1 MTKTYETD
9 SDEVRNALTYLD
21 PNDRETWWKVGAALK
36 SEFDEGGRSL
46 WEDWSRSYSKW
57 NERESNAQWKSFKY
71 GHIHIGTLFHMA
83 KANGFT
89 FSQSYRAPTA
99 EETAH
104 REAEWAVKREV
115 QDAWDKVSRDHA
127 ARTANI
133 VWENANTRPADAGFP
148 YLRDKGIAVPAVL
161 ANARINRFKDED
173 RLVIP
178 MYDRPNHIVNRQAID
193 ANGGKFFLPGGE
205 VGGAYGK
212 IAAPNSDWTGGVYLA
227 EGFATAASIHMA
239 TGKPVVIAF
248 NAGNLPKV
256 AAKMAAI
263 LPKNAP
269 IYIAADN
276 DASQTGIKKAAE
288 AAQVLGS
295 RARVVM
301 PEFTGDEIAR
311 FQQKHGQ
318 DTLPSDFNDLHEL
331 QGLEA
336 VKAALDTPLAPETLP
351 KTAAVRHEE
360 VREHNNA
367 QAIAGLE
374 PAEAQQLFE
383 AELGKINNV
392 KIRDSVKRELAARDV
407 GFRLPERQ
415 KQPAPAQTALPGQS
429 QGLNEGPDTPFTR
442 AVDDVVSGN
451 VSAGYIALGT
461 TPDVLQMLGVPQGKV
476 RISGGTI
483 EKAMAKYIG
492 RSHNYDQNDHWV
504 RPGDLKQLQSQMNDP
519 IAIFQSATNAHSLV
533 VLTELYEYED
543 NKEKPMIAALHINKG
558 KGKHGADLIN
568 VSSVYGRSD
577 MQLVRAFD
585 TDLLYANEKKVQDF
599 LTTHPLQLHWDITS
613 SSELSMRNIKTEM
626 DLVQWQNAQKQPIQP
641 NPQQSVPREPVRR
654 DGLGQL
660 APEKSA
666 AHSERAPWNDFPPL
680 IRNGTLEELKN
691 SENYQAAKAGD
702 SKAALSLVQSL
713 LNEQTIAEIQE
724 MAGGRDPVIVAVRA
738 EESAGR
744 NKIPFMMARALS
756 SQTGWQVDTKLFQ
769 ANFAGRTGTDTVYRL
784 ANPPIFRG
792 DVQAGR
798 DYLIV
803 DDNSTMGGTIAS
815 LRGYIENRGGHVIGA
830 AVMSARETGLNIVP
844 TQKQLDDIQ
853 RKHGDAPNDY
863 WTNTFGY
870 GIDRLTRGEA
880 GTIRT
885 SPSFDRLRSGIDA
898 ARLQRSER
906 MGDRGIT
913 QKSVDTA
920 QSPEPKH
927 LNRNPKTADDKP
939 LSAVSFAQK
948 ENIMIDLSP
957 EQIRSYAQRI
967 ANITDEADRNAAI
980 DEFTENHGTNIRR
993 QVGEILQEQAV
1004 RVVSVQTE
1012 DLTGTQPDTTH
1023 TAADHAAVSLSA
1035 TDKTTS
1041 VEKHYSEQIIDQLT
1055 EQHGWKKQ
1063 DALTAQKT
1071 FQGIKEGGMLN
1082 PDGNH
1087 VMYARFNETGRYL
1100 ALESGWDT
1108 VFDIDARDIA
1118 PPAAAEV
1125 FDRYAG
1131 QYARQ
1136 NTVPSWDEMFR
1147 ELHNSSNLYWER
1159 QEAAQSPQQPDTPN
1173 MEQQLKMELE
1183 NTTLPENMYFE
1194 TETLSNGRAIA
1205 RIQIQG
1211 YDNEIM
1217 LDKLEQGGYIAT
1229 FNDFHLEFNQ
1239 LSALR
1244 EMTSRLE
1251 REYREYMEN
1260 QAMRE
1265 TAENPTPTAAEQ
1277 AAVSVSGSPEPQAA
1291 TEQAADAQPESAT
1304 EAVPDEE
1311 NGIEFDGEAQDLEQE
1326 APEAEPTFR
1335 QPENTAPERE
1345 TITAEEVRQ
1354 NLARARAAEAMQQP
1368 DGQKQTLPERQPENV
1383 PQQQETRPQTAP
1395 EADLGSLFDEA
1406 APQPARE
1413 PEPSENPAVPQKPKP
1428 ILDLNYATATGLEAR
1443 YVRVDGKYMDL
1454 HDRKTV
1460 VFKDKGSVLKTGKS
1474 DAQTVSDMLDTA
1486 QAKNWGVIKISGS
1499 REFKQ
1504 QMWLESQL
1512 RGIPSKGYKPDAY
1525 DIAKRDQ
1532 LLEERQRNSIEQI
1545 QPQQS
1550 RQTEN
1555 SSVQSSS
1562 AEPHSQDRKVQA
1574 AESQKGVMLLEHG
1587 AAPYLHNPDNRTNYF
1602 VKYEQDG
1609 EIRERWGVE
1618 LESALTE
1625 SGAQAGDRIEIHDLG
1640 RQPVVVNILVR
1651 DESGQIVR
1659 DEQGNKVFEE
1669 KEVEK
1674 NLFRIEVLER
1684 QQDRQPEQLPVQEKP
1699 VFGKPDG
1706 SEVSQNTAV
1715 SPDNGTQQ
1723 LAEAGRLQTQADMP
1737 DEVRQAAQFKNEAV
1751 RNTQEMQAAAAPQ
1764 PAAAV
1769 NPGLDSARALF
1780 QEKYAKLGDDAK
1792 ARLAWNWQKVHEPY
1806 LKSLKAAG
1814 QDKWHDAALKA
1825 YYENTAKLMH
1835 GKSVKLEAVFTDAS
1849 PAQLKNY
1856 EQTVLQ
1862 QQRQQTQTQQQNE
1875 QVQKKGRKM

>member
-1 MTKTYETD
+1 MTITYETD
-9 SDEVRNALTYLD
+9 YDEVRNALTYLD

-46 WEDWSRSYSKW
+46 WEDWSRSYPKW

-89 FSQSYRAPTA
+89 FSQSYRAPSA
-99 EETAH
+99 EEIAH

-127 ARTANI
+127 ARTANL
-133 VWENANTRPADAGFP
+133 VWNNTNTRSADAGFP

-256 AAKMAAI
+256 AAKMAQI

-269 IYIAADN
+269 VYIAADN

-288 AAQVLGS
+288 AAQVLGN

-301 PEFTGDEIAR
+301 PEFTEDEIAR

-318 DTLPSDFNDLHEL
+318 DSLPSDYNDLHEL
-331 QGLEA
+331 RGLDA
-336 VKAALDTPLAPETLP
+336 VQSALNRPLAPETLP
-351 KTAAVRHEE
+351 ETAAVRHEE

-415 KQPAPAQTALPGQS
+415 KQPALAQTALPGQS
-429 QGLNEGPDTPFTR
+429 PGLNEGPDTPFTR

-654 DGLGQL
+654 DGLGQPEKQP

-724 MAGGRDPVIVAVRA
+724 MAGGHEPVIVAVRA

-769 ANFAGRTGTDTVYRL
+769 ANFAGRTGTDAVYRL

-830 AVMSARETGLNIVP
+830 AVMSARETGLDIVP

-870 GIDRLTRGEA
+870 GIDHLTRGEA

-906 MGDRGIT
+906 MGDRGIA

-927 LNRNPKTADDKP
+927 LNRNPRTADDKP

-948 ENIMIDLSP
+948 ENIMTDLSP

-993 QVGEILQEQAV
+993 QVGEILQE
-1004 RVVSVQTE
+1004 RVVQSENGRAAQNN
-1012 DLTGTQPDTTH
+1012 GTAYSQDNPYAQW
-1023 TAADHAAVSLSA
+1023 AADDDEVRRNADDWEARKPLTETMLSEFNTKAERQGFA
-1035 TDKTTS
+1035 TYIDSRHSDGGVFQADKS
-1041 VEKHYSEQIIDQLT
+1041 VENGAYRIEIEGMFKN
-1055 EQHGWKKQ
+1055 HGGQ
-1063 DALTAQKT
+1063 SVYEA
-1071 FQGIKEGGMLN
+1071 
-1082 PDGNH
+1082 
-1087 VMYARFNETGRYL
+1087 
-1100 ALESGWDT
+1100 
-1108 VFDIDARDIA
+1108 ARDFTVSFHENGEITDYLYTNDLD
-1118 PPAAAEV
+1118 AA
-1125 FDRYAG
+1125 
-1131 QYARQ
+1131 
-1136 NTVPSWDEMFR
+1136 
-1147 ELHNSSNLYWER
+1147 L
-1159 QEAAQSPQQPDTPN
+1159 AQSNNWLQAHEMPENNPS
-1173 MEQQLKMELE
+1173 MEQQLKTELE
-1183 NTTLPENMYFE
+1183 NAALPENMYFE

-1211 YDNEIM
+1211 YDNEVM

-1251 REYREYMEN
+1251 REYREYREYMEN

-1265 TAENPTPTAAEQ
+1265 TAENPTQTAAEQ
-1277 AAVSVSGSPEPQAA
+1277 AAVSASGSPEPQAA
-1291 TEQAADAQPESAT
+1291 TEQAAYTQPESAAET
-1304 EAVPDEE
+1304 APEEE
-1311 NGIEFDGEAQDLEQE
+1311 NGIEFDGEAQDLSPQSRIISNDEVLENLAQARQKEMLEQAREQNMQQNAEFLQE
-1326 APEAEPTFR
+1326 ARPIAEQQSPTLSSNDENNAIKNNTDRPSHINTLITSMAAISTGIKNLANNFSGQHRHYFDHSADKPTAVTDWNYEHPPAHLKGRYIFSGGKYLSADNQRTELFEDKGRSLTTKRSDSQIVADMLEVAQAKGWTSLKLSGSKEFKREMFLAAESKGISTKGYKPSAADLELLEKMRQNKADNGIEQATVAEPKPQQGSNIEVQEKRIVQENNPAFFSEAERIRSLSNDPQQGVSGEVVHATEQLQR
-1335 QPENTAPERE
+1335 AGYGKTTTVLTAQHPQTEYAKTQAAYTKKAAQLGKVGQAELHKREN
-1345 TITAEEVRQ
+1345 V
-1354 NLARARAAEAMQQP
+1354 L
-1368 DGQKQTLPERQPENV
+1368 KQTLKHFPNSTYERAMTIFMKDQMRLMDGEKLKSISDLAKPSPERQP
-1383 PQQQETRPQTAP
+1383 TR
-1395 EADLGSLFDEA
+1395 
-1406 APQPARE
+1406 
-1413 PEPSENPAVPQKPKP
+1413 
-1428 ILDLNYATATGLEAR
+1428 
-1443 YVRVDGKYMDL
+1443 
-1454 HDRKTV
+1454 
-1460 VFKDKGSVLKTGKS
+1460 
-1474 DAQTVSDMLDTA
+1474 QTV
-1486 QAKNWGVIKISGS
+1486 
-1499 REFKQ
+1499 
-1504 QMWLESQL
+1504 
-1512 RGIPSKGYKPDAY
+1512 PD
-1525 DIAKRDQ
+1525 KR
-1532 LLEERQRNSIEQI
+1532 
-1545 QPQQS
+1545 
-1550 RQTEN
+1550 
-1555 SSVQSSS
+1555 
-1562 AEPHSQDRKVQA
+1562 H
-1574 AESQKGVMLLEHG
+1574 
-1587 AAPYLHNPDNRTNYF
+1587 
-1602 VKYEQDG
+1602 EQD
-1609 EIRERWGVE
+1609 
-1618 LESALTE
+1618 
-1625 SGAQAGDRIEIHDLG
+1625 
-1640 RQPVVVNILVR
+1640 
-1651 DESGQIVR
+1651 
-1659 DEQGNKVFEE
+1659 
-1669 KEVEK
+1669 
-1674 NLFRIEVLER
+1674 
-1684 QQDRQPEQLPVQEKP
+1684 
-1699 VFGKPDG
+1699 
-1706 SEVSQNTAV
+1706 
-1715 SPDNGTQQ
+1715 
-1723 LAEAGRLQTQADMP
+1723 
-1737 DEVRQAAQFKNEAV
+1737 
-1751 RNTQEMQAAAAPQ
+1751 
-1764 PAAAV
+1764 
-1769 NPGLDSARALF
+1769 
-1780 QEKYAKLGDDAK
+1780 
-1792 ARLAWNWQKVHEPY
+1792 
-1806 LKSLKAAG
+1806 
-1814 QDKWHDAALKA
+1814 
-1825 YYENTAKLMH
+1825 
-1835 GKSVKLEAVFTDAS
+1835 TDIDI
-1849 PAQLKNY
+1849 
-1856 EQTVLQ
+1856 
-1862 QQRQQTQTQQQNE
+1862 
-1875 QVQKKGRKM
+1875 

>member
-1 MTKTYETD
+1 MTTTYETD
-9 SDEVRNALTYLD
+9 YDEVRNALTYLD

-46 WEDWSRSYSKW
+46 WEDWSRNYPKW

-89 FSQSYRAPTA
+89 FSQSYRTPTA

-148 YLRDKGIAVPAVL
+148 YLSDKGITDPAVL

-193 ANGGKFFLPGGE
+193 ANGGKFFLLGGE

-212 IAAPNSDWTGGVYLA
+212 IAAPNSDWTDGVYLA
-227 EGFATAASIHMA
+227 EGFAAAASIHIA

-256 AAKMAAI
+256 AVKMAQI
-263 LPKNAP
+263 LPENAP
-269 IYIAADN
+269 VYIAADN

-288 AAQVLGS
+288 AAQVLGN
-295 RARVVM
+295 RAWVVM
-301 PEFTGDEIAR
+301 PEFGADDMAR
-311 FQQKHGQ
+311 FQAKHGQ
-318 DTLPSDFNDLHEL
+318 DSLPSDFNDLHEL
-331 QGLEA
+331 RGLDA
-336 VKAALDTPLAPETLP
+336 VQSALNRPLAPETLP
-351 KTAAVRHEE
+351 ETALRHEE

-392 KIRDSVKRELAARDV
+392 KIRDSVKRELASRDV

-415 KQPAPAQTALPGQS
+415 KQPAPAQTATPGPS

-504 RPGDLKQLQSQMNDP
+504 HPGDLKQLQSQMNDP

-724 MAGGRDPVIVAVRA
+724 MAGGHEPVIVAVRA

-769 ANFAGRTGTDTVYRL
+769 ANFAGRTGTDAVYRL

-830 AVMSARETGLNIVP
+830 AVMSARETGLDIVP

-870 GIDRLTRGEA
+870 GIDHLTRGEA

-906 MGDRGIT
+906 MGDRGIA

-927 LNRNPKTADDKP
+927 LNRNPRTADDKP

-948 ENIMIDLSP
+948 ENIMTDLSP

-980 DEFTENHGTNIRR
+980 DEFAENHGTNIRR
-993 QVGEILQEQAV
+993 QVGEILQE
-1004 RVVSVQTE
+1004 R
-1012 DLTGTQPDTTH
+1012 
-1023 TAADHAAVSLSA
+1023 
-1035 TDKTTS
+1035 
-1041 VEKHYSEQIIDQLT
+1041 
-1055 EQHGWKKQ
+1055 
-1063 DALTAQKT
+1063 
-1071 FQGIKEGGMLN
+1071 
-1082 PDGNH
+1082 
-1087 VMYARFNETGRYL
+1087 
-1100 ALESGWDT
+1100 
-1108 VFDIDARDIA
+1108 
-1118 PPAAAEV
+1118 
-1125 FDRYAG
+1125 
-1131 QYARQ
+1131 
-1136 NTVPSWDEMFR
+1136 
-1147 ELHNSSNLYWER
+1147 
-1159 QEAAQSPQQPDTPN
+1159 AAQS
-1173 MEQQLKMELE
+1173 E
-1183 NTTLPENMYFE
+1183 
-1194 TETLSNGRAIA
+1194 NGRAAPNNGTAYSQDNPYAQWAADDDEVRRNADDWEA
-1205 RIQIQG
+1205 RKPLT
-1211 YDNEIM
+1211 ETM
-1217 LDKLEQGGYIAT
+1217 LS
-1229 FNDFHLEFNQ
+1229 EFNTKAERQ
-1239 LSALR
+1239 GFSTYIDSRHSDGGVFQADKSVENGAYRIEIEGMFKNHGGQSVYEAARDFTVSFHENGEITDYLYTNDLDAALAQSNR
-1244 EMTSRLE
+1244 WLQSHEMSPE
-1251 REYREYMEN
+1251 KQSEP
-1260 QAMRE
+1260 A
-1265 TAENPTPTAAEQ
+1265 PTAAEQ
-1277 AAVSVSGSPEPQAA
+1277 AAVSVSGSPEPQAV
-1291 TEQAADAQPESAT
+1291 TEQVADAQPESAAET
-1304 EAVPDEE
+1304 APDEE

-1326 APEAEPTFR
+1326 APEAGPTFR
-1335 QPENTAPERE
+1335 QPETPAPERE

-1354 NLARARAAEAMQQP
+1354 NLARARAAEALERQ
-1368 DGQKQTLPERQPENV
+1368 DGQKQPVPERQPETV

-1406 APQPARE
+1406 APQSARE
-1413 PEPSENPAVPQKPKP
+1413 PAPSENPAVPQKPKP

-1512 RGIPSKGYKPDAY
+1512 RGIPSKGYKPNAY

-1532 LLEERQRNSIEQI
+1532 LLEERQRNGIEQI

-1550 RQTEN
+1550 RQPEN
-1555 SSVQSSS
+1555 SSVRSSS
-1562 AEPHSQDRKVQA
+1562 AEPHSQDRKVQT

-1651 DESGQIVR
+1651 DESGKIVR

-1684 QQDRQPEQLPVQEKP
+1684 QQDRQPEQLSVQEKP
-1699 VFGKPDG
+1699 VFGQPNG
-1706 SEVSQNTAV
+1706 AEVSQNTAAA
-1715 SPDNGTQQ
+1715 PDNGTQQ

>member
-1 MTKTYETD
+1 MTTTYETD
-9 SDEVRNALTYLD
+9 YDEVRNALTYLD

-46 WEDWSRSYSKW
+46 WEDWSRSYPKW

-89 FSQSYRAPTA
+89 FSQNYRAPSA
-99 EETAH
+99 EEIAH
-104 REAEWAVKREV
+104 REAAWAVKREV

-269 IYIAADN
+269 VYIAADN

-288 AAQVLGS
+288 AAQVLGN

-318 DTLPSDFNDLHEL
+318 DSLPSDYNDLHEL
-331 QGLEA
+331 RGLDA
-336 VKAALDTPLAPETLP
+336 VQSALNRPLAPETLP
-351 KTAAVRHEE
+351 ETAAVRHEE

-415 KQPAPAQTALPGQS
+415 KQPAPAQTATPGPS

-451 VSAGYIALGT
+451 VSAGYIVLGT

-492 RSHNYDQNDHWV
+492 RPHNYDQNDHWV

-713 LNEQTIAEIQE
+713 LNEQTIADIQE
-724 MAGGRDPVIVAVRA
+724 MAGGREPVIVAIHA

-744 NKIPFMMARALS
+744 NRIPAAMAAALS
-756 SQTGWQVDTKLFQ
+756 VATGWQVDKKLYQ
-769 ANFAGRTGTDTVYRL
+769 ADFAGRTGTDAVYRL

-830 AVMSARETGLNIVP
+830 AVMSARETGLDIVP

-863 WTNTFGY
+863 WTNAFGY

-898 ARLQRSER
+898 ARLQRSIH
-906 MGDRGIT
+906 MDGSGIT
-913 QKSVDTA
+913 QKTVDTA

-927 LNRNPKTADDKP
+927 LNRNPRTADDKP

-948 ENIMIDLSP
+948 ENIMTDLSP

-980 DEFTENHGTNIRR
+980 DEFAENHGTNIRR
-993 QVGEILQEQAV
+993 QVGEILQE
-1004 RVVSVQTE
+1004 R
-1012 DLTGTQPDTTH
+1012 
-1023 TAADHAAVSLSA
+1023 
-1035 TDKTTS
+1035 
-1041 VEKHYSEQIIDQLT
+1041 
-1055 EQHGWKKQ
+1055 
-1063 DALTAQKT
+1063 
-1071 FQGIKEGGMLN
+1071 
-1082 PDGNH
+1082 
-1087 VMYARFNETGRYL
+1087 
-1100 ALESGWDT
+1100 
-1108 VFDIDARDIA
+1108 
-1118 PPAAAEV
+1118 
-1125 FDRYAG
+1125 
-1131 QYARQ
+1131 
-1136 NTVPSWDEMFR
+1136 
-1147 ELHNSSNLYWER
+1147 
-1159 QEAAQSPQQPDTPN
+1159 AAQS
-1173 MEQQLKMELE
+1173 E
-1183 NTTLPENMYFE
+1183 
-1194 TETLSNGRAIA
+1194 NGRAAQNNGTAYSQDNPYAQWAADDDEVRRNADDWEA
-1205 RIQIQG
+1205 RKPLT
-1211 YDNEIM
+1211 ETM
-1217 LDKLEQGGYIAT
+1217 LS
-1229 FNDFHLEFNQ
+1229 EFNTKAERQ
-1239 LSALR
+1239 GFATYIDSRHSDGGVFQADKSVENGAYRIEIEGMFKNHGGQSVYEAARDFTVSFHENGEITDYLYTNDLDAALAQSNR
-1244 EMTSRLE
+1244 WLQSHGMPPEKQSE
-1251 REYREYMEN
+1251 P
-1260 QAMRE
+1260 A
-1265 TAENPTPTAAEQ
+1265 PTAAEQ

-1291 TEQAADAQPESAT
+1291 AEQAADAQPESAAET
-1304 EAVPDEE
+1304 APDEE
-1311 NGIEFDGEAQDLEQE
+1311 NGIEFDGETQDLSPQSRIISNDEVLENLAQARQKEMLEQAREQNMQQNAEFLQE
-1326 APEAEPTFR
+1326 ARPIAEQQSPTLSSNDENNAIKNNTDRPSHINTLITSMAAISTGIKNLANNFSGQHRHYFDHSADKPTAVTDWNYEHPPAHLKGRYIFSGGKYLSADNQRTELFEDKGRSLTTKRSDSQIVADMLEVAQAKGWTSLKLSGSKEFKREMFLAAESKGISTKGYKPSAADLELLEKMRQNKADNGIEQATVAEPKPQQGSNIEVQEKRIVQENNPAFFSEAERIRSLSNDPQQGVSGEVVHATEQLQR
-1335 QPENTAPERE
+1335 AGYGKTTTVLTAQHPQTEYAKTQAAYTKKAAQLGKVGQAELHKREN
-1345 TITAEEVRQ
+1345 V
-1354 NLARARAAEAMQQP
+1354 L
-1368 DGQKQTLPERQPENV
+1368 KQTLKHFPNSTYERAMTIFMKDQMRLMDGEKLKSISDLAKPSPERQP
-1383 PQQQETRPQTAP
+1383 TR
-1395 EADLGSLFDEA
+1395 
-1406 APQPARE
+1406 
-1413 PEPSENPAVPQKPKP
+1413 
-1428 ILDLNYATATGLEAR
+1428 
-1443 YVRVDGKYMDL
+1443 
-1454 HDRKTV
+1454 
-1460 VFKDKGSVLKTGKS
+1460 
-1474 DAQTVSDMLDTA
+1474 QTV
-1486 QAKNWGVIKISGS
+1486 
-1499 REFKQ
+1499 
-1504 QMWLESQL
+1504 
-1512 RGIPSKGYKPDAY
+1512 PD
-1525 DIAKRDQ
+1525 KR
-1532 LLEERQRNSIEQI
+1532 
-1545 QPQQS
+1545 
-1550 RQTEN
+1550 
-1555 SSVQSSS
+1555 
-1562 AEPHSQDRKVQA
+1562 H
-1574 AESQKGVMLLEHG
+1574 
-1587 AAPYLHNPDNRTNYF
+1587 
-1602 VKYEQDG
+1602 EQD
-1609 EIRERWGVE
+1609 
-1618 LESALTE
+1618 
-1625 SGAQAGDRIEIHDLG
+1625 
-1640 RQPVVVNILVR
+1640 
-1651 DESGQIVR
+1651 
-1659 DEQGNKVFEE
+1659 
-1669 KEVEK
+1669 
-1674 NLFRIEVLER
+1674 
-1684 QQDRQPEQLPVQEKP
+1684 
-1699 VFGKPDG
+1699 
-1706 SEVSQNTAV
+1706 
-1715 SPDNGTQQ
+1715 
-1723 LAEAGRLQTQADMP
+1723 
-1737 DEVRQAAQFKNEAV
+1737 
-1751 RNTQEMQAAAAPQ
+1751 
-1764 PAAAV
+1764 
-1769 NPGLDSARALF
+1769 
-1780 QEKYAKLGDDAK
+1780 
-1792 ARLAWNWQKVHEPY
+1792 
-1806 LKSLKAAG
+1806 
-1814 QDKWHDAALKA
+1814 
-1825 YYENTAKLMH
+1825 
-1835 GKSVKLEAVFTDAS
+1835 TDIDI
-1849 PAQLKNY
+1849 
-1856 EQTVLQ
+1856 
-1862 QQRQQTQTQQQNE
+1862 
-1875 QVQKKGRKM
+1875 

>member
-1 MTKTYETD
+1 MTTTYETD
-9 SDEVRNALTYLD
+9 YDEVRNALTYLD

-46 WEDWSRSYSKW
+46 WEDWSRSYPKW

-89 FSQSYRAPTA
+89 FSQNYRAPSA
-99 EETAH
+99 EEIAH

-148 YLRDKGIAVPAVL
+148 YLSDKGITDPAVL

-256 AAKMAAI
+256 ATKMAQI

-269 IYIAADN
+269 VYIAADN

-288 AAQVLGS
+288 AAQVLGN

-318 DTLPSDFNDLHEL
+318 DSMPSDFNDLHEL
-331 QGLEA
+331 RGLDA
-336 VKAALDTPLAPETLP
+336 VQSALNRPLAPETLP
-351 KTAAVRHEE
+351 ETALRHEE

-415 KQPAPAQTALPGQS
+415 KQPALAQTALPGQS
-429 QGLNEGPDTPFTR
+429 PGLNEGPDTPFTR

-641 NPQQSVPREPVRR
+641 NPQQSVPRESVRR
-654 DGLGQL
+654 DGLGQPEKQP

-724 MAGGRDPVIVAVRA
+724 MAGRREPVIVAVRA

-769 ANFAGRTGTDTVYRL
+769 ANFAGRTGTDAVYRL

-830 AVMSARETGLNIVP
+830 AVMSARETGLDIVP

-870 GIDRLTRGEA
+870 GIDHLTRGEA

-906 MGDRGIT
+906 MGDRGIA

-927 LNRNPKTADDKP
+927 LNHNPRTADDKP

-948 ENIMIDLSP
+948 ENIMTDLSP

-993 QVGEILQEQAV
+993 QVGEILQE
-1004 RVVSVQTE
+1004 R
-1012 DLTGTQPDTTH
+1012 
-1023 TAADHAAVSLSA
+1023 
-1035 TDKTTS
+1035 
-1041 VEKHYSEQIIDQLT
+1041 
-1055 EQHGWKKQ
+1055 
-1063 DALTAQKT
+1063 
-1071 FQGIKEGGMLN
+1071 
-1082 PDGNH
+1082 
-1087 VMYARFNETGRYL
+1087 
-1100 ALESGWDT
+1100 
-1108 VFDIDARDIA
+1108 
-1118 PPAAAEV
+1118 
-1125 FDRYAG
+1125 
-1131 QYARQ
+1131 
-1136 NTVPSWDEMFR
+1136 
-1147 ELHNSSNLYWER
+1147 
-1159 QEAAQSPQQPDTPN
+1159 AAQS
-1173 MEQQLKMELE
+1173 E
-1183 NTTLPENMYFE
+1183 
-1194 TETLSNGRAIA
+1194 NGRAAQNNGTAYSQDNPYAQWAADDDEVRRNADDWEA
-1205 RIQIQG
+1205 RKPLT
-1211 YDNEIM
+1211 ETM
-1217 LDKLEQGGYIAT
+1217 LS
-1229 FNDFHLEFNQ
+1229 EFNTKAERQ
-1239 LSALR
+1239 GFATYIDSRHSDGGVFQADKSVENGAYRIEIEGMFKNHGGQSVYEAARDFTVSFHENGEITDYLYTNDLDAALAQSNR
-1244 EMTSRLE
+1244 WLQSHEMSPE
-1251 REYREYMEN
+1251 KQSE
-1260 QAMRE
+1260 
-1265 TAENPTPTAAEQ
+1265 PTQTAAEQ
-1277 AAVSVSGSPEPQAA
+1277 AAVTVSESPESQAA
-1291 TEQAADAQPESAT
+1291 AEQAADTQPESAAET
-1304 EAVPDEE
+1304 APDEE

-1326 APEAEPTFR
+1326 APEAGPTFR
-1335 QPENTAPERE
+1335 QPETSAPERE

-1354 NLARARAAEAMQQP
+1354 NLARARAAEAMQRQ
-1368 DGQKQTLPERQPENV
+1368 DGQKQPVPERQPETV

-1395 EADLGSLFDEA
+1395 EADLGSLFDET

-1413 PEPSENPAVPQKPKP
+1413 PAPSENPSVPQKPKP
-1428 ILDLNYATATGLEAR
+1428 VLDLDYETASGLNQRYIRMEGKYLDLNNRTTVMFEDQGGKIKTAAADPQVIR
-1443 YVRVDGKYMDL
+1443 
-1454 HDRKTV
+1454 
-1460 VFKDKGSVLKTGKS
+1460 
-1474 DAQTVSDMLDTA
+1474 DMLDTA
-1486 QAKNWGVIKISGS
+1486 QAKNWGSIKISGS

-1504 QMWLESQL
+1504 AMWLEAEL
-1512 RGIPSKGYKPDAY
+1512 RGIPSTGYKPGREDLAL
-1525 DIAKRDQ
+1525 RDQ
-1532 LLEERQRNSIEQI
+1532 LLAERQRNGIEEM
-1545 QPQQS
+1545 QPQQAK
-1550 RQTEN
+1550 QPEN

-1609 EIRERWGVE
+1609 ETRERWGVE

-1651 DESGQIVR
+1651 DESGKIVR

-1684 QQDRQPEQLPVQEKP
+1684 QQDRQPENV
-1699 VFGKPDG
+1699 
-1706 SEVSQNTAV
+1706 
-1715 SPDNGTQQ
+1715 
-1723 LAEAGRLQTQADMP
+1723 R
-1737 DEVRQAAQFKNEAV
+1737 VRQNGPLPDQSALVHSEAAQAAAKADTSKEKVLAAEIQHRAAQFANGQQ
-1751 RNTQEMQAAAAPQ
+1751 RPTGQAAATPNHA
-1764 PAAAV
+1764 
-1769 NPGLDSARALF
+1769 LESARALY
-1780 QEKYAKLGDDAK
+1780 QQQLGKSRKEVK
-1792 ARLAWNWQKVHEPY
+1792 ATVQYLENIQRKMTETLEPALRDRQMQRFY
-1806 LKSLKAAG
+1806 ESVTADMKSGNIPTPKRTAG
-1814 QDKWHDAALKA
+1814 QNQTHRN
-1825 YYENTAKLMH
+1825 ETRH
-1835 GKSVKLEAVFTDAS
+1835 
-1849 PAQLKNY
+1849 PAH
-1856 EQTVLQ
+1856 EQE
-1862 QQRQQTQTQQQNE
+1862 NE
-1875 QVQKKGRKM
+1875 QEM

>member
-1 MTKTYETD
+1 MTTTYETD
-9 SDEVRNALTYLD
+9 YDEVRNALTYLD

-46 WEDWSRSYSKW
+46 WEDWSRSYPKW

-89 FSQSYRAPTA
+89 FSQNYRAPSA
-99 EETAH
+99 EEIAH
-104 REAEWAVKREV
+104 REAAWAVKREV

-148 YLRDKGIAVPAVL
+148 YLSDKGITDPAVL

-212 IAAPNSDWTGGVYLA
+212 IAAPNSDWTDGVYLA

-256 AAKMAAI
+256 AVKMAQI
-263 LPKNAP
+263 LPENAP
-269 IYIAADN
+269 VYIAADN

-288 AAQVLGS
+288 AAQVLGN

-301 PEFTGDEIAR
+301 PEFGADDMAR
-311 FQQKHGQ
+311 FQAKHGR

-331 QGLEA
+331 RGLDA
-336 VKAALDTPLAPETLP
+336 VQSALNQPLAPETLP
-351 KTAAVRHEE
+351 ETAVRHEE

-415 KQPAPAQTALPGQS
+415 KQPAPAQTATPGPS

-543 NKEKPMIAALHINKG
+543 NKEKPIIAALHINKG

-654 DGLGQL
+654 DGLGQPEKQP

-666 AHSERAPWNDFPPL
+666 VHSERAPWNDFPPL

-713 LNEQTIAEIQE
+713 LNEQTIADIQE
-724 MAGGRDPVIVAVRA
+724 MAGGREPVIVAVRA

-769 ANFAGRTGTDTVYRL
+769 ANFAGRTGTDAVYRL

-830 AVMSARETGLNIVP
+830 AVMSARETGLDIVP

-870 GIDRLTRGEA
+870 GIDHLTRGEA

-906 MGDRGIT
+906 MGDRGIA

-927 LNRNPKTADDKP
+927 LNHNPRTADDKP

-948 ENIMIDLSP
+948 ENIMTDLSP

-980 DEFTENHGTNIRR
+980 DEFAENHGTNIRR
-993 QVGEILQEQAV
+993 QVGEILQE
-1004 RVVSVQTE
+1004 R
-1012 DLTGTQPDTTH
+1012 
-1023 TAADHAAVSLSA
+1023 
-1035 TDKTTS
+1035 
-1041 VEKHYSEQIIDQLT
+1041 
-1055 EQHGWKKQ
+1055 
-1063 DALTAQKT
+1063 
-1071 FQGIKEGGMLN
+1071 
-1082 PDGNH
+1082 
-1087 VMYARFNETGRYL
+1087 
-1100 ALESGWDT
+1100 
-1108 VFDIDARDIA
+1108 
-1118 PPAAAEV
+1118 
-1125 FDRYAG
+1125 
-1131 QYARQ
+1131 
-1136 NTVPSWDEMFR
+1136 
-1147 ELHNSSNLYWER
+1147 
-1159 QEAAQSPQQPDTPN
+1159 AAQS
-1173 MEQQLKMELE
+1173 E
-1183 NTTLPENMYFE
+1183 
-1194 TETLSNGRAIA
+1194 NGRAAQNNGTAYSQDNPYAQWAADDDEVRRNADDWEA
-1205 RIQIQG
+1205 RKPLT
-1211 YDNEIM
+1211 ETM
-1217 LDKLEQGGYIAT
+1217 LS
-1229 FNDFHLEFNQ
+1229 EFNTKAERQ
-1239 LSALR
+1239 GFATYIDSRHSDGGVFQADKSVENGAYRIEIEGMFKNHGGQSVYEAARDFTVSFHENGEITDYLYTNDLDAALAQSNR
-1244 EMTSRLE
+1244 WLQSHEMSIE
-1251 REYREYMEN
+1251 KQSEP
-1260 QAMRE
+1260 A
-1265 TAENPTPTAAEQ
+1265 PTAVEQ

-1291 TEQAADAQPESAT
+1291 TEQVADAQPESAAET
-1304 EAVPDEE
+1304 APDEE

-1326 APEAEPTFR
+1326 APEAGPTFR
-1335 QPENTAPERE
+1335 QPETPAPERE

-1354 NLARARAAEAMQQP
+1354 NLARARAAEALERQ
-1368 DGQKQTLPERQPENV
+1368 DGQKQLVLERQPETV
-1383 PQQQETRPQTAP
+1383 PPQQEARPQGTP

-1406 APQPARE
+1406 VPQSARE
-1413 PEPSENPAVPQKPKP
+1413 PAPSENPAVPQKSKP
-1428 ILDLNYATATGLEAR
+1428 VLDLDYETASGLNQRYIRMEGKYLDLNNRTTVMFEDQGGKIKTAAADPQVIR
-1443 YVRVDGKYMDL
+1443 
-1454 HDRKTV
+1454 
-1460 VFKDKGSVLKTGKS
+1460 
-1474 DAQTVSDMLDTA
+1474 DMLDTA
-1486 QAKNWGVIKISGS
+1486 QAKNWGSIKISGS

-1504 QMWLESQL
+1504 AMWLEAEL
-1512 RGIPSKGYKPDAY
+1512 RGIPSTGYKPGREDLAL
-1525 DIAKRDQ
+1525 RDQ
-1532 LLEERQRNSIEQI
+1532 LLAERQRNGIEETQLQQAK
-1545 QPQQS
+1545 QP
-1550 RQTEN
+1550 EN
-1555 SSVQSSS
+1555 SPLPDQS
-1562 AEPHSQDRKVQA
+1562 AVVHSEAAQA
-1574 AESQKGVMLLEHG
+1574 AAKADTSKEKVL
-1587 AAPYLHNPDNRTNYF
+1587 AA
-1602 VKYEQDG
+1602 
-1609 EIRERWGVE
+1609 EIQHR
-1618 LESALTE
+1618 
-1625 SGAQAGDRIEIHDLG
+1625 
-1640 RQPVVVNILVR
+1640 
-1651 DESGQIVR
+1651 
-1659 DEQGNKVFEE
+1659 
-1669 KEVEK
+1669 
-1674 NLFRIEVLER
+1674 
-1684 QQDRQPEQLPVQEKP
+1684 
-1699 VFGKPDG
+1699 
-1706 SEVSQNTAV
+1706 
-1715 SPDNGTQQ
+1715 
-1723 LAEAGRLQTQADMP
+1723 
-1737 DEVRQAAQFKNEAV
+1737 AAQFANGQQ
-1751 RNTQEMQAAAAPQ
+1751 RPTGQAAATPNHA
-1764 PAAAV
+1764 
-1769 NPGLDSARALF
+1769 LESARALY
-1780 QEKYAKLGDDAK
+1780 QQQLGKSRKEVK
-1792 ARLAWNWQKVHEPY
+1792 ATVQYLENIQRKMTETLEPALRDRQMQRFY
-1806 LKSLKAAG
+1806 ESVTADMKSGNIPTPKRTAG
-1814 QDKWHDAALKA
+1814 QNQTHRN
-1825 YYENTAKLMH
+1825 ETRH
-1835 GKSVKLEAVFTDAS
+1835 
-1849 PAQLKNY
+1849 PAH
-1856 EQTVLQ
+1856 EQE
-1862 QQRQQTQTQQQNE
+1862 NE
-1875 QVQKKGRKM
+1875 QEM

>member
-1 MTKTYETD
+1 MTTTYETD
-9 SDEVRNALTYLD
+9 YDEVRNALSYLD

-46 WEDWSRSYSKW
+46 WEDWSRSYPKW

-89 FSQSYRAPTA
+89 FSQSYRAPSA
-99 EETAH
+99 EEIAH
-104 REAEWAVKREV
+104 REAAWAVKREV

-148 YLRDKGIAVPAVL
+148 YLSDKGITDPAVL

-256 AAKMAAI
+256 AAKIAQI

-269 IYIAADN
+269 VYIAADN

-288 AAQVLGS
+288 AAQVLGN
-295 RARVVM
+295 RAQVVM

-318 DTLPSDFNDLHEL
+318 DSLPSDYNDLHEL
-331 QGLEA
+331 RGLDA
-336 VKAALDTPLAPETLP
+336 VQSALNRPLAPETLP
-351 KTAAVRHEE
+351 ETAAVRHEE

-367 QAIAGLE
+367 QAIARLE

-415 KQPAPAQTALPGQS
+415 KQPAPAQTVLPGQS

-654 DGLGQL
+654 DGLGQPEKQP

-680 IRNGTLEELKN
+680 IRNGTLEELKD

-724 MAGGRDPVIVAVRA
+724 MAGGREPVIVAVRA

-769 ANFAGRTGTDTVYRL
+769 ANFAGRTGTDAVYRL
-784 ANPPIFRG
+784 VNPPIFNPPIFRG

-830 AVMSARETGLNIVP
+830 AVMSARETGLDIVP

-870 GIDRLTRGEA
+870 GIDHLTRGEA

-906 MGDRGIT
+906 MGDRGIA

-927 LNRNPKTADDKP
+927 LNHNPRTADDKP

-948 ENIMIDLSP
+948 ENIMTDLSP

-980 DEFTENHGTNIRR
+980 DEFAENHGTNIRR
-993 QVGEILQEQAV
+993 QVGEILQE
-1004 RVVSVQTE
+1004 RVAESENGRTAQNN
-1012 DLTGTQPDTTH
+1012 GTAYSQDNPYAQW
-1023 TAADHAAVSLSA
+1023 AADDDEVRRNADDWEARKPLTETMLSEFNTKA
-1035 TDKTTS
+1035 ERQGFSTYIDSRHSDGGVFQADKS
-1041 VEKHYSEQIIDQLT
+1041 VENGAYRIEIEGMFKN
-1055 EQHGWKKQ
+1055 HGGQ
-1063 DALTAQKT
+1063 SVYEA
-1071 FQGIKEGGMLN
+1071 
-1082 PDGNH
+1082 
-1087 VMYARFNETGRYL
+1087 
-1100 ALESGWDT
+1100 
-1108 VFDIDARDIA
+1108 ARDFTVSFHENGEITDYLYTNDLD
-1118 PPAAAEV
+1118 AA
-1125 FDRYAG
+1125 
-1131 QYARQ
+1131 
-1136 NTVPSWDEMFR
+1136 
-1147 ELHNSSNLYWER
+1147 L
-1159 QEAAQSPQQPDTPN
+1159 AQSNRWLQSHD
-1173 MEQQLKMELE
+1173 MS
-1183 NTTLPENMYFE
+1183 PEKQSE
-1194 TETLSNGRAIA
+1194 PA
-1205 RIQIQG
+1205 
-1211 YDNEIM
+1211 
-1217 LDKLEQGGYIAT
+1217 
-1229 FNDFHLEFNQ
+1229 
-1239 LSALR
+1239 
-1244 EMTSRLE
+1244 
-1251 REYREYMEN
+1251 
-1260 QAMRE
+1260 
-1265 TAENPTPTAAEQ
+1265 PTAAEQ

-1291 TEQAADAQPESAT
+1291 TEQVADAQPESAAET
-1304 EAVPDEE
+1304 VLDEE

-1326 APEAEPTFR
+1326 APEAGPTFR
-1335 QPENTAPERE
+1335 QPETPAPERE

-1354 NLARARAAEAMQQP
+1354 NLARARAAEAMQRQ
-1368 DGQKQTLPERQPENV
+1368 DGQKQPVPERQPETV

-1395 EADLGSLFDEA
+1395 EADLGSLFDET

-1413 PEPSENPAVPQKPKP
+1413 PAPSENPSVPQKPKP
-1428 ILDLNYATATGLEAR
+1428 VLDLDYETASGLNQRYIRMEGKYLDLNNRTTVMFEDQGGKIKTAAADPQVIR
-1443 YVRVDGKYMDL
+1443 
-1454 HDRKTV
+1454 
-1460 VFKDKGSVLKTGKS
+1460 
-1474 DAQTVSDMLDTA
+1474 DMLDTA
-1486 QAKNWGVIKISGS
+1486 QAKNWGSIKISGS

-1504 QMWLESQL
+1504 AMWLEAEL
-1512 RGIPSKGYKPDAY
+1512 RGIPSTGYKPGREDLAL
-1525 DIAKRDQ
+1525 RDQ
-1532 LLEERQRNSIEQI
+1532 LLAERQRNGIEEM
-1545 QPQQS
+1545 QPQQAK
-1550 RQTEN
+1550 QPEN

-1609 EIRERWGVE
+1609 ETRERWGVE

-1640 RQPVVVNILVR
+1640 KQPVVVNILVR
-1651 DESGQIVR
+1651 DESGKIVR

-1684 QQDRQPEQLPVQEKP
+1684 QQDRQPENV
-1699 VFGKPDG
+1699 
-1706 SEVSQNTAV
+1706 
-1715 SPDNGTQQ
+1715 
-1723 LAEAGRLQTQADMP
+1723 R
-1737 DEVRQAAQFKNEAV
+1737 VRQNGPLPDQSALVHSEAAQAAAKADTSKEKVLAAEIQHRAAQFANGQQ
-1751 RNTQEMQAAAAPQ
+1751 RPTGQAAATPNHA
-1764 PAAAV
+1764 
-1769 NPGLDSARALF
+1769 LESARALY
-1780 QEKYAKLGDDAK
+1780 QQQLGKSRKEVK
-1792 ARLAWNWQKVHEPY
+1792 ATVQYLENIQRKMTETLEPALRDRQMQRFY
-1806 LKSLKAAG
+1806 ESVTADMKSGNIPTPKRTAG
-1814 QDKWHDAALKA
+1814 QNQTHRN
-1825 YYENTAKLMH
+1825 ETRH
-1835 GKSVKLEAVFTDAS
+1835 
-1849 PAQLKNY
+1849 PAH
-1856 EQTVLQ
+1856 EQE
-1862 QQRQQTQTQQQNE
+1862 NE
-1875 QVQKKGRKM
+1875 QEM

>member
-1 MTKTYETD
+1 MTTTYETD
-9 SDEVRNALTYLD
+9 YDEVRNALTYLD

-46 WEDWSRSYSKW
+46 WEDWSRSYPKW

-89 FSQSYRAPTA
+89 FSQSYRAPSV
-99 EETAH
+99 EEIAH
-104 REAEWAVKREV
+104 REAAWAVKREV

-148 YLRDKGIAVPAVL
+148 YLSDKGITDPAVL

-205 VGGAYGK
+205 VAGAYGK

-239 TGKPVVIAF
+239 TGKPVIIAF

-256 AAKMAAI
+256 AAKMAQM

-269 IYIAADN
+269 VYIAADN

-301 PEFTGDEIAR
+301 PEFTVDEIAR

-351 KTAAVRHEE
+351 ETAVRHEE

-392 KIRDSVKRELAARDV
+392 KIRDSVKRELASRDV

-415 KQPAPAQTALPGQS
+415 KQPAPAQTALSGSS

-476 RISGGTI
+476 RIAGGTI

-713 LNEQTIAEIQE
+713 LNEQTIADIQE
-724 MAGGRDPVIVAVRA
+724 MAGGREPVIVAIHA

-744 NKIPFMMARALS
+744 NRIPAAMAAALS
-756 SQTGWQVDTKLFQ
+756 VATGWQVDKKLYQ
-769 ANFAGRTGTDTVYRL
+769 ADFAGRTGTDAVYRL

-830 AVMSARETGLNIVP
+830 AVMSARETGLDIVP

-863 WTNTFGY
+863 WTNAFGY

-898 ARLQRSER
+898 ARLQRSIH
-906 MGDRGIT
+906 MDGSGIT
-913 QKSVDTA
+913 QKTVDTA

-927 LNRNPKTADDKP
+927 LNRNPRTADDKP

-948 ENIMIDLSP
+948 ENIMTDLSP

-993 QVGEILQEQAV
+993 QVGEILQE
-1004 RVVSVQTE
+1004 R
-1012 DLTGTQPDTTH
+1012 
-1023 TAADHAAVSLSA
+1023 
-1035 TDKTTS
+1035 
-1041 VEKHYSEQIIDQLT
+1041 
-1055 EQHGWKKQ
+1055 
-1063 DALTAQKT
+1063 
-1071 FQGIKEGGMLN
+1071 
-1082 PDGNH
+1082 
-1087 VMYARFNETGRYL
+1087 
-1100 ALESGWDT
+1100 
-1108 VFDIDARDIA
+1108 
-1118 PPAAAEV
+1118 
-1125 FDRYAG
+1125 
-1131 QYARQ
+1131 
-1136 NTVPSWDEMFR
+1136 
-1147 ELHNSSNLYWER
+1147 
-1159 QEAAQSPQQPDTPN
+1159 AAQS
-1173 MEQQLKMELE
+1173 E
-1183 NTTLPENMYFE
+1183 
-1194 TETLSNGRAIA
+1194 NGRAAQNNGTAYSQDNPYAQWAADDDEVRRNADDWEA
-1205 RIQIQG
+1205 RKPLT
-1211 YDNEIM
+1211 ETM
-1217 LDKLEQGGYIAT
+1217 LS
-1229 FNDFHLEFNQ
+1229 EFNAKAERQ
-1239 LSALR
+1239 GFATYIDSRHADGGVFQADKSVENGAYRIEIEGMFKNHGGQSVYEAARDFTVSFHENGEITDYLYTNDLDAALAQSNR
-1244 EMTSRLE
+1244 WLQSHEMPPEKQSE
-1251 REYREYMEN
+1251 P
-1260 QAMRE
+1260 A
-1265 TAENPTPTAAEQ
+1265 PTAAEQ

-1291 TEQAADAQPESAT
+1291 AEQAADTQPESAAKT
-1304 EAVPDEE
+1304 APDEE
-1311 NGIEFDGEAQDLEQE
+1311 NGIEFDGETQDLSPQSRIISNDEVLENLAQARQKEMLEQAREQNMQQNAEFLQE
-1326 APEAEPTFR
+1326 ARPIAEQQSPTLSSNDENNAIKNNTDRPSHINTLITSMAAISTGIKNLANNFSGQHRHYFDHSADKPTAVTDWNYEHPPAHLKGRYIFSGGKYLSADNQRTELFEDKGRSLTTKRSDSQIVADMLEVAQAKGWTSLKLSGSKEFKREMFLAAESKGISTKGYKPSAADLELLEKMRQNKADNGIEQATVAEPKPQQGSNIEVQEKRIVQENNPAFFSEAERIRSLSNDPQQGVSGEVVHATEQLQR
-1335 QPENTAPERE
+1335 AGYGKTTTVLTAQHPQTEYAKTQAAYTKKAAQLGKVGQAELHKREN
-1345 TITAEEVRQ
+1345 V
-1354 NLARARAAEAMQQP
+1354 L
-1368 DGQKQTLPERQPENV
+1368 KQTLKHFPNSTYERAMTIFMKDQMRLMDGEKLKSISDLAKPSPERQP
-1383 PQQQETRPQTAP
+1383 TR
-1395 EADLGSLFDEA
+1395 
-1406 APQPARE
+1406 
-1413 PEPSENPAVPQKPKP
+1413 
-1428 ILDLNYATATGLEAR
+1428 
-1443 YVRVDGKYMDL
+1443 
-1454 HDRKTV
+1454 
-1460 VFKDKGSVLKTGKS
+1460 
-1474 DAQTVSDMLDTA
+1474 QTV
-1486 QAKNWGVIKISGS
+1486 
-1499 REFKQ
+1499 
-1504 QMWLESQL
+1504 
-1512 RGIPSKGYKPDAY
+1512 PD
-1525 DIAKRDQ
+1525 KR
-1532 LLEERQRNSIEQI
+1532 
-1545 QPQQS
+1545 
-1550 RQTEN
+1550 
-1555 SSVQSSS
+1555 
-1562 AEPHSQDRKVQA
+1562 H
-1574 AESQKGVMLLEHG
+1574 
-1587 AAPYLHNPDNRTNYF
+1587 
-1602 VKYEQDG
+1602 EQD
-1609 EIRERWGVE
+1609 
-1618 LESALTE
+1618 
-1625 SGAQAGDRIEIHDLG
+1625 
-1640 RQPVVVNILVR
+1640 
-1651 DESGQIVR
+1651 
-1659 DEQGNKVFEE
+1659 
-1669 KEVEK
+1669 
-1674 NLFRIEVLER
+1674 
-1684 QQDRQPEQLPVQEKP
+1684 
-1699 VFGKPDG
+1699 
-1706 SEVSQNTAV
+1706 
-1715 SPDNGTQQ
+1715 
-1723 LAEAGRLQTQADMP
+1723 
-1737 DEVRQAAQFKNEAV
+1737 
-1751 RNTQEMQAAAAPQ
+1751 
-1764 PAAAV
+1764 
-1769 NPGLDSARALF
+1769 
-1780 QEKYAKLGDDAK
+1780 
-1792 ARLAWNWQKVHEPY
+1792 
-1806 LKSLKAAG
+1806 
-1814 QDKWHDAALKA
+1814 
-1825 YYENTAKLMH
+1825 
-1835 GKSVKLEAVFTDAS
+1835 TDIDI
-1849 PAQLKNY
+1849 
-1856 EQTVLQ
+1856 
-1862 QQRQQTQTQQQNE
+1862 
-1875 QVQKKGRKM
+1875 

>member
-1 MTKTYETD
+1 MTTTYETD
-9 SDEVRNALTYLD
+9 YDEVRNALTYLD

-46 WEDWSRSYSKW
+46 WEDWSRSYPKW

-89 FSQSYRAPTA
+89 FSQSYRAPSA
-99 EETAH
+99 EEIAH
-104 REAEWAVKREV
+104 REAAWAVKREV

-148 YLRDKGIAVPAVL
+148 YLSDKGITDPAVL

-212 IAAPNSDWTGGVYLA
+212 IAAPNSDWTDGVYLA

-256 AAKMAAI
+256 AVKMTAM

-269 IYIAADN
+269 VYIAADN

-288 AAQVLGS
+288 AAQVLGN

-311 FQQKHGQ
+311 FQQKHGR

-331 QGLEA
+331 RGLDA
-336 VKAALDTPLAPETLP
+336 VQSALNRPLAPETLP
-351 KTAAVRHEE
+351 ETALRHEE

-429 QGLNEGPDTPFTR
+429 PGLNEGPDTPFTR

-769 ANFAGRTGTDTVYRL
+769 ANFAGRTGTDAVYRL

-830 AVMSARETGLNIVP
+830 AVMSARETGLDIVP

-870 GIDRLTRGEA
+870 GIDHLTRGEA

-906 MGDRGIT
+906 MGDRGIA

-927 LNRNPKTADDKP
+927 LNRNPRTADDKP

-948 ENIMIDLSP
+948 ENIMTDLSP

-980 DEFTENHGTNIRR
+980 DEFAENHGTNIRS
-993 QVGEILQEQAV
+993 QVGEILQE
-1004 RVVSVQTE
+1004 RVVQ
-1012 DLTGTQPDTTH
+1012 
-1023 TAADHAAVSLSA
+1023 
-1035 TDKTTS
+1035 
-1041 VEKHYSEQIIDQLT
+1041 SE
-1055 EQHGWKKQ
+1055 
-1063 DALTAQKT
+1063 
-1071 FQGIKEGGMLN
+1071 
-1082 PDGNH
+1082 
-1087 VMYARFNETGRYL
+1087 
-1100 ALESGWDT
+1100 
-1108 VFDIDARDIA
+1108 
-1118 PPAAAEV
+1118 
-1125 FDRYAG
+1125 
-1131 QYARQ
+1131 
-1136 NTVPSWDEMFR
+1136 
-1147 ELHNSSNLYWER
+1147 
-1159 QEAAQSPQQPDTPN
+1159 
-1173 MEQQLKMELE
+1173 
-1183 NTTLPENMYFE
+1183 
-1194 TETLSNGRAIA
+1194 NGRAAQNNGTAYSQDNPYAQWAADDDEVRRNADDWEA
-1205 RIQIQG
+1205 RKPLT
-1211 YDNEIM
+1211 ETM
-1217 LDKLEQGGYIAT
+1217 LS
-1229 FNDFHLEFNQ
+1229 EFNTKAERQ
-1239 LSALR
+1239 GFATYIDSRHSDGGVFQADKSVENGAYRIEIEGMFKNHGGQSVYEAARDFTVSFHENGEITDYLYTNDLDAALAQSNR
-1244 EMTSRLE
+1244 WLQSHGMSPEKQSE
-1251 REYREYMEN
+1251 P
-1260 QAMRE
+1260 A
-1265 TAENPTPTAAEQ
+1265 PTAAEQ

-1291 TEQAADAQPESAT
+1291 AEQVADAQPESAAET
-1304 EAVPDEE
+1304 VLDEE
-1311 NGIEFDGEAQDLEQE
+1311 NGIEFDGETQDLSPQSRIISNDEVLENLAQARQKEMLEQAREQNMQQNAEFLQE
-1326 APEAEPTFR
+1326 ARPIAEQQSPTLSSNDENNAIKNNTDRPSHINTLITSMAAISTGIKNLANNFSGQHRHYFDHSADKPTAVTDWNYEHPPAHLKGRYIFSGGKYLSADNQRTELFEDKGRSLTTKRSDSQIVADMLEVAQAKGWTSLKLSGSKEFKREMFLAAESKGISTKGYKPSAADLELLEKMRQNKADNGIEQATVAEPKPQQGSNIEVQEKRIVQENNPAFFSEAERIRSLSNDPQQGVSGEVVHATEQLQR
-1335 QPENTAPERE
+1335 AGYGKTTTVLTAQHPQTEYAKTQAAYTKKAAQLGKVGQAELHKREN
-1345 TITAEEVRQ
+1345 V
-1354 NLARARAAEAMQQP
+1354 L
-1368 DGQKQTLPERQPENV
+1368 KQTLKHFPNSTYERAMTIFMKDQMRLMDGEKLKSISDLAKPSPERQP
-1383 PQQQETRPQTAP
+1383 TR
-1395 EADLGSLFDEA
+1395 
-1406 APQPARE
+1406 
-1413 PEPSENPAVPQKPKP
+1413 
-1428 ILDLNYATATGLEAR
+1428 
-1443 YVRVDGKYMDL
+1443 
-1454 HDRKTV
+1454 
-1460 VFKDKGSVLKTGKS
+1460 
-1474 DAQTVSDMLDTA
+1474 QTVPDKRHDQDT
-1486 QAKNWGVIKISGS
+1486 
-1499 REFKQ
+1499 
-1504 QMWLESQL
+1504 
-1512 RGIPSKGYKPDAY
+1512 
-1525 DIAKRDQ
+1525 DID
-1532 LLEERQRNSIEQI
+1532 I
-1545 QPQQS
+1545 
-1550 RQTEN
+1550 
-1555 SSVQSSS
+1555 
-1562 AEPHSQDRKVQA
+1562 
-1574 AESQKGVMLLEHG
+1574 
-1587 AAPYLHNPDNRTNYF
+1587 
-1602 VKYEQDG
+1602 
-1609 EIRERWGVE
+1609 
-1618 LESALTE
+1618 
-1625 SGAQAGDRIEIHDLG
+1625 
-1640 RQPVVVNILVR
+1640 
-1651 DESGQIVR
+1651 
-1659 DEQGNKVFEE
+1659 
-1669 KEVEK
+1669 
-1674 NLFRIEVLER
+1674 
-1684 QQDRQPEQLPVQEKP
+1684 
-1699 VFGKPDG
+1699 
-1706 SEVSQNTAV
+1706 
-1715 SPDNGTQQ
+1715 
-1723 LAEAGRLQTQADMP
+1723 
-1737 DEVRQAAQFKNEAV
+1737 
-1751 RNTQEMQAAAAPQ
+1751 
-1764 PAAAV
+1764 
-1769 NPGLDSARALF
+1769 
-1780 QEKYAKLGDDAK
+1780 
-1792 ARLAWNWQKVHEPY
+1792 
-1806 LKSLKAAG
+1806 
-1814 QDKWHDAALKA
+1814 
-1825 YYENTAKLMH
+1825 
-1835 GKSVKLEAVFTDAS
+1835 
-1849 PAQLKNY
+1849 
-1856 EQTVLQ
+1856 
-1862 QQRQQTQTQQQNE
+1862 
-1875 QVQKKGRKM
+1875 

>member
-1 MTKTYETD
+1 MTTTYETD
-9 SDEVRNALTYLD
+9 YDEVRNALTYLD

-46 WEDWSRSYSKW
+46 WEDWSRSYPKW

-89 FSQSYRAPTA
+89 FSQSYRAPSV
-99 EETAH
+99 EEIAH
-104 REAEWAVKREV
+104 REAAWAVKREV

-148 YLRDKGIAVPAVL
+148 YLSDKGITDPAVL

-205 VGGAYGK
+205 VAGAYGK
-212 IAAPNSDWTGGVYLA
+212 IAAPNSDWTGGVSLA

-239 TGKPVVIAF
+239 TGKPVIIAF

-256 AAKMAAI
+256 AAKMAQM

-269 IYIAADN
+269 VYIAADN

-301 PEFTGDEIAR
+301 PEFTVDEIAR

-351 KTAAVRHEE
+351 ETAVRHEE

-392 KIRDSVKRELAARDV
+392 KIRDSVKRELASRDV

-415 KQPAPAQTALPGQS
+415 KQPAPAQTALSGSS

-476 RISGGTI
+476 RIAGGTI

-713 LNEQTIAEIQE
+713 LNEQTIADIQE
-724 MAGGRDPVIVAVRA
+724 MAGGREPVIVAIHA

-744 NKIPFMMARALS
+744 NRIPAAMAAALS
-756 SQTGWQVDTKLFQ
+756 VATGWQVDKKLYQ
-769 ANFAGRTGTDTVYRL
+769 ADFAGRTGTDAVYRL

-830 AVMSARETGLNIVP
+830 AVMSARETGLDIVP

-863 WTNTFGY
+863 WTNAFGY

-898 ARLQRSER
+898 ARLQRSIH
-906 MGDRGIT
+906 MDGSGIT
-913 QKSVDTA
+913 QKTVDTA

-927 LNRNPKTADDKP
+927 LNRNPRTADDKP

-948 ENIMIDLSP
+948 ENIMTDLSP

-993 QVGEILQEQAV
+993 QVGEILQE
-1004 RVVSVQTE
+1004 R
-1012 DLTGTQPDTTH
+1012 
-1023 TAADHAAVSLSA
+1023 
-1035 TDKTTS
+1035 
-1041 VEKHYSEQIIDQLT
+1041 
-1055 EQHGWKKQ
+1055 
-1063 DALTAQKT
+1063 
-1071 FQGIKEGGMLN
+1071 
-1082 PDGNH
+1082 
-1087 VMYARFNETGRYL
+1087 
-1100 ALESGWDT
+1100 
-1108 VFDIDARDIA
+1108 
-1118 PPAAAEV
+1118 
-1125 FDRYAG
+1125 
-1131 QYARQ
+1131 
-1136 NTVPSWDEMFR
+1136 
-1147 ELHNSSNLYWER
+1147 
-1159 QEAAQSPQQPDTPN
+1159 AAQS
-1173 MEQQLKMELE
+1173 E
-1183 NTTLPENMYFE
+1183 
-1194 TETLSNGRAIA
+1194 NGRAAQNNGTAYSQDNPYAQWAADDDEVRRNADDWEA
-1205 RIQIQG
+1205 RKPLT
-1211 YDNEIM
+1211 ETM
-1217 LDKLEQGGYIAT
+1217 LS
-1229 FNDFHLEFNQ
+1229 EFNAKAERQ
-1239 LSALR
+1239 GFATYIDSRHADGGVFQADKSVENGAYRIEIEGMFKNHGGQSVYEAARDFTVSFHENGEITDYLYTNDLDAALAQSNR
-1244 EMTSRLE
+1244 WLQSHEMPPEKQSE
-1251 REYREYMEN
+1251 P
-1260 QAMRE
+1260 A
-1265 TAENPTPTAAEQ
+1265 PTAAEQ

-1291 TEQAADAQPESAT
+1291 AEQAADTQPESAAKT
-1304 EAVPDEE
+1304 APDEE
-1311 NGIEFDGEAQDLEQE
+1311 NGIEFDGETQDLSPQSRIISNDEVLENLAQARQKEMLEQAREQNMQQNAEFLQE
-1326 APEAEPTFR
+1326 ARPIAEQQSPTLSSNDENNAIKNNTDRPSHINTLITSMAAISTGIKNLANNFSGQHRHYFDHSADKPTAVTDWNYEHPPAHLKGRYIFSGGKYLSADNQRTELFEDKGRSLTTKRSDSQIVADMLEVAQAKGWTSLKLSGSKEFKREMFLAAESKGISTKGYKPSAADLELLEKMRQNKADNGIEQATVAEPKPQQGSNIEVQEKRIVQENNPAFFSEAERIRSLSNDPQQGVSGEVVHATEQLQR
-1335 QPENTAPERE
+1335 AGYGKTTTVLTAQHPQTEYAKTQAAYTKKAAQLGKVGQAELHKREN
-1345 TITAEEVRQ
+1345 V
-1354 NLARARAAEAMQQP
+1354 L
-1368 DGQKQTLPERQPENV
+1368 KQTLKHFPNSTYERAMTIFMKDQMRLMDGEKLKSISDLAKPSPERQP
-1383 PQQQETRPQTAP
+1383 TR
-1395 EADLGSLFDEA
+1395 
-1406 APQPARE
+1406 
-1413 PEPSENPAVPQKPKP
+1413 
-1428 ILDLNYATATGLEAR
+1428 
-1443 YVRVDGKYMDL
+1443 
-1454 HDRKTV
+1454 
-1460 VFKDKGSVLKTGKS
+1460 
-1474 DAQTVSDMLDTA
+1474 QTV
-1486 QAKNWGVIKISGS
+1486 
-1499 REFKQ
+1499 
-1504 QMWLESQL
+1504 
-1512 RGIPSKGYKPDAY
+1512 PD
-1525 DIAKRDQ
+1525 KR
-1532 LLEERQRNSIEQI
+1532 
-1545 QPQQS
+1545 
-1550 RQTEN
+1550 
-1555 SSVQSSS
+1555 
-1562 AEPHSQDRKVQA
+1562 H
-1574 AESQKGVMLLEHG
+1574 
-1587 AAPYLHNPDNRTNYF
+1587 
-1602 VKYEQDG
+1602 EQD
-1609 EIRERWGVE
+1609 
-1618 LESALTE
+1618 
-1625 SGAQAGDRIEIHDLG
+1625 
-1640 RQPVVVNILVR
+1640 
-1651 DESGQIVR
+1651 
-1659 DEQGNKVFEE
+1659 
-1669 KEVEK
+1669 
-1674 NLFRIEVLER
+1674 
-1684 QQDRQPEQLPVQEKP
+1684 
-1699 VFGKPDG
+1699 
-1706 SEVSQNTAV
+1706 
-1715 SPDNGTQQ
+1715 
-1723 LAEAGRLQTQADMP
+1723 
-1737 DEVRQAAQFKNEAV
+1737 
-1751 RNTQEMQAAAAPQ
+1751 
-1764 PAAAV
+1764 
-1769 NPGLDSARALF
+1769 
-1780 QEKYAKLGDDAK
+1780 
-1792 ARLAWNWQKVHEPY
+1792 
-1806 LKSLKAAG
+1806 
-1814 QDKWHDAALKA
+1814 
-1825 YYENTAKLMH
+1825 
-1835 GKSVKLEAVFTDAS
+1835 TDIDI
-1849 PAQLKNY
+1849 
-1856 EQTVLQ
+1856 
-1862 QQRQQTQTQQQNE
+1862 
-1875 QVQKKGRKM
+1875 

>member
-1 MTKTYETD
+1 MTTTYETD
-9 SDEVRNALTYLD
+9 YDEVRNALSYLD
-21 PNDRETWWKVGAALK
+21 SNDRETWWKVGAALK

-46 WEDWSRSYSKW
+46 WEDWSRNYPKW

-89 FSQSYRAPTA
+89 FSQNYRAPSA
-99 EETAH
+99 EEIAH
-104 REAEWAVKREV
+104 REAAWAVKREV

-148 YLRDKGIAVPAVL
+148 YLSDKGITDPAVL

-256 AAKMAAI
+256 AAKMAQI

-269 IYIAADN
+269 VYIAADN

-288 AAQVLGS
+288 AAQVLGN

-301 PEFTGDEIAR
+301 PEFGADDIVR
-311 FQQKHGQ
+311 FQAKHGQ
-318 DTLPSDFNDLHEL
+318 DALPSDFNDLHEL
-331 QGLEA
+331 RGLDA
-336 VKAALDTPLAPETLP
+336 VQSALNRPLAPETLP
-351 KTAAVRHEE
+351 ETAVRHEE

-392 KIRDSVKRELAARDV
+392 KIRDSVKRELASRDV

-415 KQPAPAQTALPGQS
+415 KQPVPVETALPGQS
-429 QGLNEGPDTPFTR
+429 PGLNEGPDTPFTR

-492 RSHNYDQNDHWV
+492 RPHNYDQNNHWV

-724 MAGGRDPVIVAVRA
+724 MAGGHEPVIVAVRA

-769 ANFAGRTGTDTVYRL
+769 ANFAGRTGTDAVYRL

-830 AVMSARETGLNIVP
+830 AVMSARETGLDIVP

-870 GIDRLTRGEA
+870 GIDHLTRGEA

-885 SPSFDRLRSGIDA
+885 SPSFDRLRSGINA

-906 MGDRGIT
+906 MGDRGIA
-913 QKSVDTA
+913 QKSVDTV

-927 LNRNPKTADDKP
+927 LNHNPRTADDKP

-948 ENIMIDLSP
+948 ENIMTDLSP

-980 DEFTENHGTNIRR
+980 DEFAENHGTNIRR
-993 QVGEILQEQAV
+993 QVGEILQEREA
-1004 RVVSVQTE
+1004 RVVSGQNE
-1012 DLTGTQPDTTH
+1012 NLTDPQPDTTH
-1023 TAADHAAVSLSA
+1023 TAV
-1035 TDKTTS
+1035 
-1041 VEKHYSEQIIDQLT
+1041 
-1055 EQHGWKKQ
+1055 
-1063 DALTAQKT
+1063 
-1071 FQGIKEGGMLN
+1071 
-1082 PDGNH
+1082 
-1087 VMYARFNETGRYL
+1087 
-1100 ALESGWDT
+1100 
-1108 VFDIDARDIA
+1108 
-1118 PPAAAEV
+1118 
-1125 FDRYAG
+1125 
-1131 QYARQ
+1131 
-1136 NTVPSWDEMFR
+1136 
-1147 ELHNSSNLYWER
+1147 
-1159 QEAAQSPQQPDTPN
+1159 
-1173 MEQQLKMELE
+1173 
-1183 NTTLPENMYFE
+1183 
-1194 TETLSNGRAIA
+1194 
-1205 RIQIQG
+1205 
-1211 YDNEIM
+1211 
-1217 LDKLEQGGYIAT
+1217 
-1229 FNDFHLEFNQ
+1229 
-1239 LSALR
+1239 
-1244 EMTSRLE
+1244 
-1251 REYREYMEN
+1251 
-1260 QAMRE
+1260 
-1265 TAENPTPTAAEQ
+1265 EQ
-1277 AAVSVSGSPEPQAA
+1277 AAVSVSGSPEPQA
-1291 TEQAADAQPESAT
+1291 TKDQIADTQPESAAET
-1304 EAVPDEE
+1304 APDEE

-1326 APEAEPTFR
+1326 APEAESTFR
-1335 QPENTAPERE
+1335 QPENPAPERE

-1354 NLARARAAEAMQQP
+1354 NLARARAAEALARQ
-1368 DGQKQTLPERQPENV
+1368 DGQKQPVPERQPETV

-1406 APQPARE
+1406 APQPASE
-1413 PEPSENPAVPQKPKP
+1413 PAPSENPSVPQKPKP
-1428 ILDLNYATATGLEAR
+1428 VLDLDYETASGLNQRYIRMEGKYLDLNNRTTVMFEDQGGKIKTAAADPQVIR
-1443 YVRVDGKYMDL
+1443 
-1454 HDRKTV
+1454 
-1460 VFKDKGSVLKTGKS
+1460 
-1474 DAQTVSDMLDTA
+1474 DMLDTA
-1486 QAKNWGVIKISGS
+1486 QAKNWGSIKISGS

-1504 QMWLESQL
+1504 AMWLEAEL
-1512 RGIPSKGYKPDAY
+1512 RGIPSTGYKPSREDLAL
-1525 DIAKRDQ
+1525 RDQ
-1532 LLEERQRNSIEQI
+1532 LLAERQRNGIEEM
-1545 QPQQS
+1545 QPQQAK
-1550 RQTEN
+1550 QPEN

-1651 DESGQIVR
+1651 DESGKIVR

-1684 QQDRQPEQLPVQEKP
+1684 QQDRQPENV
-1699 VFGKPDG
+1699 
-1706 SEVSQNTAV
+1706 
-1715 SPDNGTQQ
+1715 
-1723 LAEAGRLQTQADMP
+1723 R
-1737 DEVRQAAQFKNEAV
+1737 VRQNGPLPDQSALVHSEAAQAAAKADTSKEKVLAAEIQHRAAQFANGQQ
-1751 RNTQEMQAAAAPQ
+1751 RPTGQAAATPNHA
-1764 PAAAV
+1764 
-1769 NPGLDSARALF
+1769 LESARALY
-1780 QEKYAKLGDDAK
+1780 QQQLGKSRKEVK
-1792 ARLAWNWQKVHEPY
+1792 ATVQYLENIQRKMTETLEPALRDRQMQRFY
-1806 LKSLKAAG
+1806 ESVTADMKSGNIPTPKRTAG
-1814 QDKWHDAALKA
+1814 QNQTHRN
-1825 YYENTAKLMH
+1825 ETRH
-1835 GKSVKLEAVFTDAS
+1835 
-1849 PAQLKNY
+1849 PAH
-1856 EQTVLQ
+1856 EQE
-1862 QQRQQTQTQQQNE
+1862 NE
-1875 QVQKKGRKM
+1875 QEM

>member
-1 MTKTYETD
+1 MTTTYETD
-9 SDEVRNALTYLD
+9 YDEVRNALTYLD

-46 WEDWSRSYSKW
+46 WEDWSRSYPKW

-89 FSQSYRAPTA
+89 FSQNYRAPSA
-99 EETAH
+99 EEIAH
-104 REAEWAVKREV
+104 REAAWAVKREV

-148 YLRDKGIAVPAVL
+148 YLSDKGITDPAVL

-256 AAKMAAI
+256 AVKMAQI
-263 LPKNAP
+263 LPENAP
-269 IYIAADN
+269 VYIAADN

-288 AAQVLGS
+288 AAQVLGN

-318 DTLPSDFNDLHEL
+318 DSLPSDYNDLHEL
-331 QGLEA
+331 RGLDA
-336 VKAALDTPLAPETLP
+336 VQSALNRPLAPETLP
-351 KTAAVRHEE
+351 ETAAVRHEE

-392 KIRDSVKRELAARDV
+392 KIRDSVKRELASRDV
-407 GFRLPERQ
+407 GFRLPEWQ
-415 KQPAPAQTALPGQS
+415 KQPVPVETALPGQS

-641 NPQQSVPREPVRR
+641 NPQQSVPREQVRR
-654 DGLGQL
+654 DGLGQPEKQP

-691 SENYQAAKAGD
+691 SENYQAAKVGD

-724 MAGGRDPVIVAVRA
+724 MAGGREPVIVAVRA

-769 ANFAGRTGTDTVYRL
+769 ANFAGRTGTDAVYRL

-830 AVMSARETGLNIVP
+830 AVMSARETGLDIVP

-870 GIDRLTRGEA
+870 GIDHLTRGEA

-906 MGDRGIT
+906 MGDRGIA

-927 LNRNPKTADDKP
+927 LNRNPRTADDKP

-948 ENIMIDLSP
+948 ENIMTDLSP
-957 EQIRSYAQRI
+957 EQIRSYAQQI

-993 QVGEILQEQAV
+993 QVGEILQEREA
-1004 RVVSVQTE
+1004 RVVSEQNENLTE
-1012 DLTGTQPDTTH
+1012 PQPDTTH
-1023 TAADHAAVSLSA
+1023 TAAEQAAVSVSA
-1035 TDKTTS
+1035 TDKTTQA
-1041 VEKHYSEQIIDQLT
+1041 EKHYSEQIIDQLT
-1055 EQHGWKKQ
+1055 ERHGWKKQ

-1071 FQGIKEGGMLN
+1071 FQGIGEGGMLN

-1118 PPAAAEV
+1118 PRAAAEV

-1131 QYARQ
+1131 QYAHQ

-1147 ELHNSSNLYWER
+1147 ELHDSSNLYWER
-1159 QEAAQSPQQPDTPN
+1159 QEAEQSPQQSDTPN
-1173 MEQQLKMELE
+1173 MEQQLKTELE
-1183 NTTLPENMYFE
+1183 NVALPENMYFE

-1251 REYREYMEN
+1251 REYMEN

-1265 TAENPTPTAAEQ
+1265 TAENPTQTAAEQ
-1277 AAVSVSGSPEPQAA
+1277 AAVSVSGSPEPQA
-1291 TEQAADAQPESAT
+1291 TKDQTADTQPESAAET
-1304 EAVPDEE
+1304 APDEE

-1326 APEAEPTFR
+1326 APEAASTFR
-1335 QPENTAPERE
+1335 QPENPAPERE

-1354 NLARARAAEAMQQP
+1354 NLARARTAEVLQRQ
-1368 DGQKQTLPERQPENV
+1368 DGQKQLVLERQPETV
-1383 PQQQETRPQTAP
+1383 PPQQEARPQGTP

-1406 APQPARE
+1406 VPQSARE
-1413 PEPSENPAVPQKPKP
+1413 PAPSENPAVPQKPKP
-1428 ILDLNYATATGLEAR
+1428 VLDLDYETASGLNQRYIRMEGKYLDLNNRTTVMFEDQGGKIKTAAADPQVIR
-1443 YVRVDGKYMDL
+1443 
-1454 HDRKTV
+1454 
-1460 VFKDKGSVLKTGKS
+1460 
-1474 DAQTVSDMLDTA
+1474 DMLDTA
-1486 QAKNWGVIKISGS
+1486 QAKNWGSIKISGS

-1504 QMWLESQL
+1504 AMWLEAEL
-1512 RGIPSKGYKPDAY
+1512 RGIPSTGYKPGREDLAL
-1525 DIAKRDQ
+1525 RDQ
-1532 LLEERQRNSIEQI
+1532 LLAERQRNGIEETQLQQAK
-1545 QPQQS
+1545 QP
-1550 RQTEN
+1550 EN

-1562 AEPHSQDRKVQA
+1562 AEPHSQDRKAQA
-1574 AESQKGVMLLEHG
+1574 AESQKGIMLLEHG
-1587 AAPYLHNPDNRTNYF
+1587 AAPYLHNPDNPTNYF

-1651 DESGQIVR
+1651 DESGKIVR

-1684 QQDRQPEQLPVQEKP
+1684 QQDRQPENV
-1699 VFGKPDG
+1699 
-1706 SEVSQNTAV
+1706 
-1715 SPDNGTQQ
+1715 
-1723 LAEAGRLQTQADMP
+1723 R
-1737 DEVRQAAQFKNEAV
+1737 VRQNGPLPDQSALVAAKADTSKEKVLAAEIQHRAAQFANGQQ
-1751 RNTQEMQAAAAPQ
+1751 RPTGQAAATPNHA
-1764 PAAAV
+1764 
-1769 NPGLDSARALF
+1769 LESARALY
-1780 QEKYAKLGDDAK
+1780 QQQLGKSRKEVK
-1792 ARLAWNWQKVHEPY
+1792 ATVQYLENIQRKMTETLEPALRDRQMQRFY
-1806 LKSLKAAG
+1806 ESVTTDMKSGNIPTPKRTAG
-1814 QDKWHDAALKA
+1814 QNQTHRN
-1825 YYENTAKLMH
+1825 ETRH
-1835 GKSVKLEAVFTDAS
+1835 
-1849 PAQLKNY
+1849 PAH
-1856 EQTVLQ
+1856 EQE
-1862 QQRQQTQTQQQNE
+1862 NE
-1875 QVQKKGRKM
+1875 QEM

>member
-1 MTKTYETD
+1 MTTTYETD
-9 SDEVRNALTYLD
+9 YDEVRNALTYLD

-46 WEDWSRSYSKW
+46 WEDWSRSYPKW

-89 FSQSYRAPTA
+89 FSQSYRAPSA
-99 EETAH
+99 EEIAH

-127 ARTANI
+127 ARTANL
-133 VWENANTRPADAGFP
+133 VWNNTNTRSADAGFP
-148 YLRDKGIAVPAVL
+148 YLRDKGITDPAVL

-205 VGGAYGK
+205 VGGTYGK

-239 TGKPVVIAF
+239 TGKTVVIAF

-256 AAKMAAI
+256 AAKMAQI

-269 IYIAADN
+269 VYIAADN

-288 AAQVLGS
+288 AAQVLGN
-295 RARVVM
+295 RAQVVM

-318 DTLPSDFNDLHEL
+318 DSLPSDYNDLHEL
-331 QGLEA
+331 RGLDA
-336 VKAALDTPLAPETLP
+336 VQSALNRPLAPETLP
-351 KTAAVRHEE
+351 ETAAVRHEE

-680 IRNGTLEELKN
+680 IRNGTLEELKD

-724 MAGGRDPVIVAVRA
+724 MAGGREPVIVAVRA

-769 ANFAGRTGTDTVYRL
+769 ANFAGRTGTDAVYRL

-830 AVMSARETGLNIVP
+830 AVMSARETGLDIVP

-870 GIDRLTRGEA
+870 GIDHLTRGEA

-906 MGDRGIT
+906 MGDRGIA

-927 LNRNPKTADDKP
+927 LNHNPRTADDKP

-948 ENIMIDLSP
+948 ENIMTDLSP

-980 DEFTENHGTNIRR
+980 DEFAENHGTNIRR
-993 QVGEILQEQAV
+993 QVGEILQEREA
-1004 RVVSVQTE
+1004 RVVSGQNE
-1012 DLTGTQPDTTH
+1012 NLTDPQPDTTH
-1023 TAADHAAVSLSA
+1023 
-1035 TDKTTS
+1035 
-1041 VEKHYSEQIIDQLT
+1041 
-1055 EQHGWKKQ
+1055 
-1063 DALTAQKT
+1063 
-1071 FQGIKEGGMLN
+1071 
-1082 PDGNH
+1082 
-1087 VMYARFNETGRYL
+1087 
-1100 ALESGWDT
+1100 
-1108 VFDIDARDIA
+1108 
-1118 PPAAAEV
+1118 
-1125 FDRYAG
+1125 
-1131 QYARQ
+1131 
-1136 NTVPSWDEMFR
+1136 
-1147 ELHNSSNLYWER
+1147 
-1159 QEAAQSPQQPDTPN
+1159 
-1173 MEQQLKMELE
+1173 
-1183 NTTLPENMYFE
+1183 
-1194 TETLSNGRAIA
+1194 
-1205 RIQIQG
+1205 
-1211 YDNEIM
+1211 
-1217 LDKLEQGGYIAT
+1217 
-1229 FNDFHLEFNQ
+1229 
-1239 LSALR
+1239 
-1244 EMTSRLE
+1244 
-1251 REYREYMEN
+1251 
-1260 QAMRE
+1260 
-1265 TAENPTPTAAEQ
+1265 TAAEQ
-1277 AAVSVSGSPEPQAA
+1277 AAVSVSGSPEPQA
-1291 TEQAADAQPESAT
+1291 TKDQIADTQPESAAET
-1304 EAVPDEE
+1304 APDEE

-1326 APEAEPTFR
+1326 APEAESTFR
-1335 QPENTAPERE
+1335 QPENPAPERE

-1354 NLARARAAEAMQQP
+1354 NLARARAVEALERQ
-1368 DGQKQTLPERQPENV
+1368 DGQKQPVPERQPETV

-1406 APQPARE
+1406 APQPASE
-1413 PEPSENPAVPQKPKP
+1413 PAPSENPSVPQKPKP
-1428 ILDLNYATATGLEAR
+1428 VLDLDYETASGLNQRYIRMEGKYLDLNNRTTVMFEDQGGKIKTAAADPQVIR
-1443 YVRVDGKYMDL
+1443 
-1454 HDRKTV
+1454 
-1460 VFKDKGSVLKTGKS
+1460 
-1474 DAQTVSDMLDTA
+1474 DMLDTA
-1486 QAKNWGVIKISGS
+1486 QAKNWGSIKISGS

-1504 QMWLESQL
+1504 AMWLEAEL
-1512 RGIPSKGYKPDAY
+1512 RGIPSTGYKPGREDLAL
-1525 DIAKRDQ
+1525 RDQ
-1532 LLEERQRNSIEQI
+1532 LLAERQRNGIEEM
-1545 QPQQS
+1545 QPQQAK
-1550 RQTEN
+1550 QPEN

-1609 EIRERWGVE
+1609 ETRERWGVE

-1651 DESGQIVR
+1651 DESGKIVR

-1684 QQDRQPEQLPVQEKP
+1684 QQDRQPENV
-1699 VFGKPDG
+1699 
-1706 SEVSQNTAV
+1706 
-1715 SPDNGTQQ
+1715 
-1723 LAEAGRLQTQADMP
+1723 R
-1737 DEVRQAAQFKNEAV
+1737 VRQNGPLPDQSALVHSEAAQAAAKADTSKEKVLAAEIQHRAAQFANGQQ
-1751 RNTQEMQAAAAPQ
+1751 RPTGQAAATPNHA
-1764 PAAAV
+1764 
-1769 NPGLDSARALF
+1769 LESARALY
-1780 QEKYAKLGDDAK
+1780 QQQLGKSRKEVK
-1792 ARLAWNWQKVHEPY
+1792 ATVQYLENIQRKMTETLEPALRDRQMQRFY
-1806 LKSLKAAG
+1806 ESVTADMKSGNIPTPKRTAG
-1814 QDKWHDAALKA
+1814 QNQTHRN
-1825 YYENTAKLMH
+1825 ETRH
-1835 GKSVKLEAVFTDAS
+1835 
-1849 PAQLKNY
+1849 PAH
-1856 EQTVLQ
+1856 EQE
-1862 QQRQQTQTQQQNE
+1862 NE
-1875 QVQKKGRKM
+1875 QEM

>member
-1 MTKTYETD
+1 MTTTYETD
-9 SDEVRNALTYLD
+9 YDEVRNALTYLD

-36 SEFDEGGRSL
+36 SEFDEGGKSL
-46 WEDWSRSYSKW
+46 WEDWSRSYPKW

-89 FSQSYRAPTA
+89 FSQNYRNPTA
-99 EETAH
+99 EEIAH

-148 YLRDKGIAVPAVL
+148 YLSDKGITDPAVL

-269 IYIAADN
+269 VYIAADN

-288 AAQVLGS
+288 AAQVLGN

-318 DTLPSDFNDLHEL
+318 DSLPSDFNDLHEI

-336 VKAALDTPLAPETLP
+336 VKTALNTPLSPDRLPETEIRLGSVFTLNGTMGRNALVIGRKSDP
-351 KTAAVRHEE
+351 DTGRTEYAYLKYDALSPETVSVRKIFGNPQTIGDWRDGSSAVSYYQAPHYGEAYFREHWGGEIGKLQSAGFETVSLHGLKNIFDGKEIEAPSLQSDVRPDPAELQRIRETELAKIQNEKIRAAVR
-360 VREHNNA
+360 
-367 QAIAGLE
+367 Q
-374 PAEAQQLFE
+374 
-383 AELGKINNV
+383 
-392 KIRDSVKRELAARDV
+392 ELARRD
-407 GFRLPERQ
+407 GLGQPE
-415 KQPAPAQTALPGQS
+415 KQPAQHETVQQ
-429 QGLNEGPDTPFTR
+429 QGLDEGGNTPFTR
-442 AVDDVVSGN
+442 AVDAVMEN
-451 VSAGYIALGT
+451 RHIPQRHIPLGT
-461 TPDVLQMLGVPQGKV
+461 TPPALQLAGLPDTQIEIQVHVLHKILAGKHYLTADDIKRLPSELNNPV
-476 RISGGTI
+476 
-483 EKAMAKYIG
+483 AVL
-492 RSHNYDQNDHWV
+492 RSSPTSQNPD
-504 RPGDLKQLQSQMNDP
+504 G
-519 IAIFQSATNAHSLV
+519 FV
-533 VLTELYEYED
+533 VMTELKESDYD
-543 NKEKPMIAALHINKG
+543 LNNRPVNKSVIASLFLKETPKG
-558 KGKHGADLIN
+558 LQVIGI
-568 VSSVYGRSD
+568 SSVYGRWKSQIENAVKNDTVLYWHKEKGFQLLNSLGLRLPPRLSSD
-577 MQLVRAFD
+577 E
-585 TDLLYANEKKVQDF
+585 N
-599 LTTHPLQLHWDITS
+599 
-613 SSELSMRNIKTEM
+613 LSRLNIKTET
-626 DLVQWQNAQKQPIQP
+626 DLVQWQNAQKRPIQP
-641 NPQQSVPREPVRR
+641 NPQQFIPT
-654 DGLGQL
+654 
-660 APEKSA
+660 APQEK
-666 AHSERAPWNDFPPL
+666 
-680 IRNGTLEELKN
+680 
-691 SENYQAAKAGD
+691 
-702 SKAALSLVQSL
+702 
-713 LNEQTIAEIQE
+713 
-724 MAGGRDPVIVAVRA
+724 
-738 EESAGR
+738 
-744 NKIPFMMARALS
+744 
-756 SQTGWQVDTKLFQ
+756 
-769 ANFAGRTGTDTVYRL
+769 
-784 ANPPIFRG
+784 
-792 DVQAGR
+792 
-798 DYLIV
+798 
-803 DDNSTMGGTIAS
+803 TM
-815 LRGYIENRGGHVIGA
+815 
-830 AVMSARETGLNIVP
+830 
-844 TQKQLDDIQ
+844 
-853 RKHGDAPNDY
+853 
-863 WTNTFGY
+863 
-870 GIDRLTRGEA
+870 
-880 GTIRT
+880 
-885 SPSFDRLRSGIDA
+885 
-898 ARLQRSER
+898 
-906 MGDRGIT
+906 
-913 QKSVDTA
+913 A
-920 QSPEPKH
+920 QSPT
-927 LNRNPKTADDKP
+927 LT
-939 LSAVSFAQK
+939 
-948 ENIMIDLSP
+948 P

-980 DEFTENHGTNIRR
+980 DEFAENHGTNIRR
-993 QVGEILQEQAV
+993 QVGEILQE
-1004 RVVSVQTE
+1004 RVAESENGRTAQNN
-1012 DLTGTQPDTTH
+1012 GTAYSQDNPYAQW
-1023 TAADHAAVSLSA
+1023 AADDDEVRRNADDWEARKPLTETMLSEFNAKAERQGFATYIDSRHADGGVFQA
-1035 TDKTTS
+1035 DKS
-1041 VEKHYSEQIIDQLT
+1041 VENGAYRIEIEGMFKN
-1055 EQHGWKKQ
+1055 HGGQ
-1063 DALTAQKT
+1063 SVYEA
-1071 FQGIKEGGMLN
+1071 
-1082 PDGNH
+1082 
-1087 VMYARFNETGRYL
+1087 
-1100 ALESGWDT
+1100 
-1108 VFDIDARDIA
+1108 ARDFTVSFHENGEITDYLYTNDLD
-1118 PPAAAEV
+1118 AA
-1125 FDRYAG
+1125 
-1131 QYARQ
+1131 
-1136 NTVPSWDEMFR
+1136 
-1147 ELHNSSNLYWER
+1147 L
-1159 QEAAQSPQQPDTPN
+1159 AQSNNWLQAHEMPENNPS
-1173 MEQQLKMELE
+1173 MEQQLKTELE
-1183 NTTLPENMYFE
+1183 NAALPENMYFE

-1211 YDNEIM
+1211 YDNEVM

-1251 REYREYMEN
+1251 REYREYREYMEN

-1265 TAENPTPTAAEQ
+1265 TTENRSQTAAEQ
-1277 AAVSVSGSPEPQAA
+1277 AAVPVSENPEPLAVAEHTAGQD
-1291 TEQAADAQPESAT
+1291 TGMQPETLVEPA
-1304 EAVPDEE
+1304 PDEE

-1326 APEAEPTFR
+1326 APEAGPTFR
-1335 QPENTAPERE
+1335 QPETPVPERE

-1354 NLARARAAEAMQQP
+1354 NLARARAAEALERQ
-1368 DGQKQTLPERQPENV
+1368 DGQKQPETV

-1406 APQPARE
+1406 APQSARE
-1413 PEPSENPAVPQKPKP
+1413 PAPSENPAVPQKPKP

-1550 RQTEN
+1550 RQPEN

-1699 VFGKPDG
+1699 VFGKPDD
-1706 SEVSQNTAV
+1706 SEVSQNTAA

-1856 EQTVLQ
+1856 EQAVLQ

>member
-1 MTKTYETD
+1 MTTTYETD
-9 SDEVRNALTYLD
+9 YDEVRNALSYLD
-21 PNDRETWWKVGAALK
+21 SNDRETWWKVGAALK

-46 WEDWSRSYSKW
+46 WEDWSRNYPKW

-89 FSQSYRAPTA
+89 FSQNYRAPSA
-99 EETAH
+99 EEIAH
-104 REAEWAVKREV
+104 REAAWAVKREV

-148 YLRDKGIAVPAVL
+148 YLSDKGITDPAVL

-256 AAKMAAI
+256 AAKMAQI

-269 IYIAADN
+269 VYIAADN

-288 AAQVLGS
+288 AAQVLGN

-301 PEFTGDEIAR
+301 PEFGADDIVR
-311 FQQKHGQ
+311 FQAKHGQ
-318 DTLPSDFNDLHEL
+318 DALPSDFNDLHEL
-331 QGLEA
+331 RGLDA
-336 VKAALDTPLAPETLP
+336 VQSALNRPLAPETLP
-351 KTAAVRHEE
+351 ETAVRHEE

-392 KIRDSVKRELAARDV
+392 KIRDSVKRELASRDV

-415 KQPAPAQTALPGQS
+415 KQPVPVETALPGQS
-429 QGLNEGPDTPFTR
+429 PGLNEGPDTPFTR

-492 RSHNYDQNDHWV
+492 RPHNYDQNNHWV

-543 NKEKPMIAALHINKG
+543 NKEKPMIAALHINRG

-724 MAGGRDPVIVAVRA
+724 MAGGHEPVIVAVRA

-769 ANFAGRTGTDTVYRL
+769 ANFAGRTGTDAVYRL

-830 AVMSARETGLNIVP
+830 AVMSARETGLDIVP

-870 GIDRLTRGEA
+870 GIDHLTRGEA

-885 SPSFDRLRSGIDA
+885 SPSFDRLRSGINA

-906 MGDRGIT
+906 MGDRGIA
-913 QKSVDTA
+913 QKTVDTA

-927 LNRNPKTADDKP
+927 LNRNPRTADDKP

-948 ENIMIDLSP
+948 ENIMTDLSP

-980 DEFTENHGTNIRR
+980 DEFAENHGTNIRR
-993 QVGEILQEQAV
+993 QVGEILQEREA
-1004 RVVSVQTE
+1004 RVVSGQNE
-1012 DLTGTQPDTTH
+1012 NLTDPQPDTTH
-1023 TAADHAAVSLSA
+1023 TAV
-1035 TDKTTS
+1035 
-1041 VEKHYSEQIIDQLT
+1041 
-1055 EQHGWKKQ
+1055 
-1063 DALTAQKT
+1063 
-1071 FQGIKEGGMLN
+1071 
-1082 PDGNH
+1082 
-1087 VMYARFNETGRYL
+1087 
-1100 ALESGWDT
+1100 
-1108 VFDIDARDIA
+1108 
-1118 PPAAAEV
+1118 
-1125 FDRYAG
+1125 
-1131 QYARQ
+1131 
-1136 NTVPSWDEMFR
+1136 
-1147 ELHNSSNLYWER
+1147 
-1159 QEAAQSPQQPDTPN
+1159 
-1173 MEQQLKMELE
+1173 
-1183 NTTLPENMYFE
+1183 
-1194 TETLSNGRAIA
+1194 
-1205 RIQIQG
+1205 
-1211 YDNEIM
+1211 
-1217 LDKLEQGGYIAT
+1217 
-1229 FNDFHLEFNQ
+1229 
-1239 LSALR
+1239 
-1244 EMTSRLE
+1244 
-1251 REYREYMEN
+1251 
-1260 QAMRE
+1260 
-1265 TAENPTPTAAEQ
+1265 EQ
-1277 AAVSVSGSPEPQAA
+1277 AAVSVSGSPEPQA
-1291 TEQAADAQPESAT
+1291 TKDQIADTQPESAAET
-1304 EAVPDEE
+1304 APDEE

-1326 APEAEPTFR
+1326 APEAESTFR
-1335 QPENTAPERE
+1335 QPENPAPERE
-1345 TITAEEVRQ
+1345 TIPAEEVRQ
-1354 NLARARAAEAMQQP
+1354 NLARARAAEALARQ
-1368 DGQKQTLPERQPENV
+1368 DGQKQPVPERQPETV

-1406 APQPARE
+1406 APQPASE
-1413 PEPSENPAVPQKPKP
+1413 PAPSENPSVPQKPKP
-1428 ILDLNYATATGLEAR
+1428 VLDLDYETASGLNQRYIRMEGKYLDLNNRTTVMFEDQGGKIKTAAADPQVIR
-1443 YVRVDGKYMDL
+1443 
-1454 HDRKTV
+1454 
-1460 VFKDKGSVLKTGKS
+1460 
-1474 DAQTVSDMLDTA
+1474 DMLDTA
-1486 QAKNWGVIKISGS
+1486 QAKNWGSIKISGS

-1504 QMWLESQL
+1504 AMWLEAEL
-1512 RGIPSKGYKPDAY
+1512 RGIPSTGYKPSREDLAL
-1525 DIAKRDQ
+1525 RDQ
-1532 LLEERQRNSIEQI
+1532 LLAERQRNGIEEM
-1545 QPQQS
+1545 QPQQAK
-1550 RQTEN
+1550 QPEN

-1587 AAPYLHNPDNRTNYF
+1587 AAPYLHNPDNPTNYF

-1651 DESGQIVR
+1651 DESGKIVR

-1684 QQDRQPEQLPVQEKP
+1684 QQDRQPENV
-1699 VFGKPDG
+1699 
-1706 SEVSQNTAV
+1706 
-1715 SPDNGTQQ
+1715 
-1723 LAEAGRLQTQADMP
+1723 R
-1737 DEVRQAAQFKNEAV
+1737 VRQNGPLPDQSALVHSEAAQAAAKADTSKEKVLAAEIQHRAAQFANGQQ
-1751 RNTQEMQAAAAPQ
+1751 RPTGQAAATPNHA
-1764 PAAAV
+1764 
-1769 NPGLDSARALF
+1769 LESARALY
-1780 QEKYAKLGDDAK
+1780 QQQLGKSRKEVK
-1792 ARLAWNWQKVHEPY
+1792 ATVQYLENIQRKMTETLEPALRDRQMQRFY
-1806 LKSLKAAG
+1806 ESVTADMKSGNIPTPKRTAG
-1814 QDKWHDAALKA
+1814 QNQTHRN
-1825 YYENTAKLMH
+1825 ETRH
-1835 GKSVKLEAVFTDAS
+1835 
-1849 PAQLKNY
+1849 PAH
-1856 EQTVLQ
+1856 EQE
-1862 QQRQQTQTQQQNE
+1862 NE
-1875 QVQKKGRKM
+1875 QEM

>member
-1 MTKTYETD
+1 MTTTYETD
-9 SDEVRNALTYLD
+9 YDEVRNALTYLD

-46 WEDWSRSYSKW
+46 WEDWSRSYPKW

-89 FSQSYRAPTA
+89 FSQSYRAPSA
-99 EETAH
+99 EEIAH

-127 ARTANI
+127 ARTANL
-133 VWENANTRPADAGFP
+133 VWNNTNTRSADAGFP

-256 AAKMAAI
+256 AAKMAQI

-269 IYIAADN
+269 VYIAADN

-288 AAQVLGS
+288 AAQVLGN

-318 DTLPSDFNDLHEL
+318 DSLPSDYNDLHEL
-331 QGLEA
+331 RGLDA
-336 VKAALDTPLAPETLP
+336 VQSALNRPLAPETLP
-351 KTAAVRHEE
+351 ETAAVRHEE

-367 QAIAGLE
+367 QTIAGLG

-392 KIRDSVKRELAARDV
+392 KIRDSVKRELASRDV

-415 KQPAPAQTALPGQS
+415 KQPVPVETALPGQS
-429 QGLNEGPDTPFTR
+429 PGLNEGPDTPFTR

-724 MAGGRDPVIVAVRA
+724 MAGGREPVIVAVRA

-769 ANFAGRTGTDTVYRL
+769 ANFAGRTGTDAVYRL

-830 AVMSARETGLNIVP
+830 AVMSARETGLDIVP

-870 GIDRLTRGEA
+870 GIDCLTRGEA

-906 MGDRGIT
+906 MGDRGIA

-920 QSPEPKH
+920 QSLEPKH
-927 LNRNPKTADDKP
+927 LNRNPRTADDKT

-948 ENIMIDLSP
+948 ENIMTDLSS

-993 QVGEILQEQAV
+993 QVGEILQE
-1004 RVVSVQTE
+1004 R
-1012 DLTGTQPDTTH
+1012 
-1023 TAADHAAVSLSA
+1023 
-1035 TDKTTS
+1035 
-1041 VEKHYSEQIIDQLT
+1041 
-1055 EQHGWKKQ
+1055 
-1063 DALTAQKT
+1063 
-1071 FQGIKEGGMLN
+1071 
-1082 PDGNH
+1082 
-1087 VMYARFNETGRYL
+1087 
-1100 ALESGWDT
+1100 
-1108 VFDIDARDIA
+1108 
-1118 PPAAAEV
+1118 
-1125 FDRYAG
+1125 
-1131 QYARQ
+1131 
-1136 NTVPSWDEMFR
+1136 
-1147 ELHNSSNLYWER
+1147 
-1159 QEAAQSPQQPDTPN
+1159 AAQSENGRAAQNNGTAYSQDNPYAQWAADDDEVRRNADDWEARKPLTETMLSEFNTKAERQGFATYIDSRHSDGGVFQADKSVENGAYRIEIEGMFKNHGGQSVYEAARDFTVSFHENGEITDYLYTNDLDAALAQSNRWLQAHEMPENNPS
-1173 MEQQLKMELE
+1173 MEQQLKTELE
-1183 NTTLPENMYFE
+1183 NAALPENMYFE

-1211 YDNEIM
+1211 YDNEVM

-1251 REYREYMEN
+1251 REYREYREYMEN

-1265 TAENPTPTAAEQ
+1265 TAENRSQTAAEQ
-1277 AAVSVSGSPEPQAA
+1277 AAVPVSENPEPLAVA
-1291 TEQAADAQPESAT
+1291 EHTAGHDTGMQPETLVEPA
-1304 EAVPDEE
+1304 PDEE
-1311 NGIEFDGEAQDLEQE
+1311 NGIEFDGEAQDLEQK
-1326 APEAEPTFR
+1326 ASEAEPAFR
-1335 QPENTAPERE
+1335 QPENTTTERE

-1354 NLARARAAEAMQQP
+1354 NLARARAAEAMQQS

-1413 PEPSENPAVPQKPKP
+1413 PAPSENPSVPQKPKP
-1428 ILDLNYATATGLEAR
+1428 VLNLDYETASGLNQRYIRMEGKYLDLNNRTTVMFEDQGGKIKTAAADPQVIR
-1443 YVRVDGKYMDL
+1443 
-1454 HDRKTV
+1454 
-1460 VFKDKGSVLKTGKS
+1460 
-1474 DAQTVSDMLDTA
+1474 DMLDTA
-1486 QAKNWGVIKISGS
+1486 QAKNWGSIKISGS

-1504 QMWLESQL
+1504 AMWVEAEL
-1512 RGIPSKGYKPDAY
+1512 RGIPSTGYKPGREDLAL
-1525 DIAKRDQ
+1525 RDQ
-1532 LLEERQRNSIEQI
+1532 LLADRQRNGIEETQLQQAK
-1545 QPQQS
+1545 QP
-1550 RQTEN
+1550 EN

-1651 DESGQIVR
+1651 DESGKIVR

-1684 QQDRQPEQLPVQEKP
+1684 QQDRQPE
-1699 VFGKPDG
+1699 
-1706 SEVSQNTAV
+1706 TA
-1715 SPDNGTQQ
+1715 
-1723 LAEAGRLQTQADMP
+1723 R
-1737 DEVRQAAQFKNEAV
+1737 VRQNSPLPDQSAVVHSEAAQAAAKADTSKEKVLAAEIQHRAAQFANGQQ
-1751 RNTQEMQAAAAPQ
+1751 NSTGQAMATPNHA
-1764 PAAAV
+1764 
-1769 NPGLDSARALF
+1769 LESARALY
-1780 QEKYAKLGDDAK
+1780 QQQLGKSRKEVK
-1792 ARLAWNWQKVHEPY
+1792 ATVQYLENIQRKMTETLEPALRDRQMQRFY
-1806 LKSLKAAG
+1806 ESVTADMKSGGIPVPKRAAG
-1814 QDKWHDAALKA
+1814 QHSARESAAHRT
-1825 YYENTAKLMH
+1825 EH
-1835 GKSVKLEAVFTDAS
+1835 GQD
-1849 PAQLKNY
+1849 
-1856 EQTVLQ
+1856 
-1862 QQRQQTQTQQQNE
+1862 NE
-1875 QVQKKGRKM
+1875 MEM

>member
-1 MTKTYETD
+1 MTTTYETD
-9 SDEVRNALTYLD
+9 YDEVRNALTYLD

-46 WEDWSRSYSKW
+46 WEDWSRNYPKW

-89 FSQSYRAPTA
+89 FSQSYRAPSV
-99 EETAH
+99 EEIAH
-104 REAEWAVKREV
+104 REAAWAVKREV

-148 YLRDKGIAVPAVL
+148 YLSDKGITDPAVL

-256 AAKMAAI
+256 AAKMAAM

-269 IYIAADN
+269 VYIAADN

-288 AAQVLGS
+288 AAQVLGN

-318 DTLPSDFNDLHEL
+318 DSLPSDFNDLHEL
-331 QGLEA
+331 RGLDA
-336 VKAALDTPLAPETLP
+336 VQSALNRPLAPETLP
-351 KTAAVRHEE
+351 ETALRHEE

-367 QAIAGLE
+367 QVIAGLE

-392 KIRDSVKRELAARDV
+392 KIRDSVERELAARDV

-415 KQPAPAQTALPGQS
+415 KQPAPVETALPRPS
-429 QGLNEGPDTPFTR
+429 QGLNEGSDTPFTR

-654 DGLGQL
+654 DGLGQP

-713 LNEQTIAEIQE
+713 LNEQTVADIQK
-724 MAGGRDPVIVAVRA
+724 MVGGRDPVIVAVRA

-830 AVMSARETGLNIVP
+830 AVMSARETGLDIVP

-927 LNRNPKTADDKP
+927 LNRNPRTADDKP

-948 ENIMIDLSP
+948 ENIMTNLSP

-980 DEFTENHGTNIRR
+980 DEFAENYGTNIRR
-993 QVGEILQEQAV
+993 QVGEILQEQTAQSENG
-1004 RVVSVQTE
+1004 RTAQNN
-1012 DLTGTQPDTTH
+1012 GTAYSQDNPYAPW
-1023 TAADHAAVSLSA
+1023 AADDDEVRRNADDWEARKPLTETMLSEFNTKAERQGFATYIDSRHADGGVFQA
-1035 TDKTTS
+1035 DKS
-1041 VEKHYSEQIIDQLT
+1041 VENGAYRIEIEGMFKN
-1055 EQHGWKKQ
+1055 HGGQ
-1063 DALTAQKT
+1063 SVYEA
-1071 FQGIKEGGMLN
+1071 
-1082 PDGNH
+1082 
-1087 VMYARFNETGRYL
+1087 
-1100 ALESGWDT
+1100 
-1108 VFDIDARDIA
+1108 ARDFTVSFHENGEITDYLYTNDLD
-1118 PPAAAEV
+1118 AA
-1125 FDRYAG
+1125 
-1131 QYARQ
+1131 
-1136 NTVPSWDEMFR
+1136 
-1147 ELHNSSNLYWER
+1147 L
-1159 QEAAQSPQQPDTPN
+1159 AQSNRWLQSHEMP
-1173 MEQQLKMELE
+1173 
-1183 NTTLPENMYFE
+1183 PEKQSE
-1194 TETLSNGRAIA
+1194 PA
-1205 RIQIQG
+1205 
-1211 YDNEIM
+1211 
-1217 LDKLEQGGYIAT
+1217 
-1229 FNDFHLEFNQ
+1229 
-1239 LSALR
+1239 
-1244 EMTSRLE
+1244 
-1251 REYREYMEN
+1251 
-1260 QAMRE
+1260 
-1265 TAENPTPTAAEQ
+1265 PTAAEQ
-1277 AAVSVSGSPEPQAA
+1277 AAVSASGSPEPQAA
-1291 TEQAADAQPESAT
+1291 TEQAAETAL
-1304 EAVPDEE
+1304 DEE

-1326 APEAEPTFR
+1326 APEAGPTFR
-1335 QPENTAPERE
+1335 QPETPAPERE

-1354 NLARARAAEAMQQP
+1354 NLARARAAEAMQRQ
-1368 DGQKQTLPERQPENV
+1368 DGQKQSERQPETV
-1383 PQQQETRPQTAP
+1383 PQQQETRPPAAP
-1395 EADLGSLFDEA
+1395 EVDLGSLFDET

-1413 PEPSENPAVPQKPKP
+1413 PAPSENPSVPQKPKP
-1428 ILDLNYATATGLEAR
+1428 VLDLDYETASGLNQRYIRMEGKYLDLNNRTTVMFEDQGGKIKTAAADPQVIR
-1443 YVRVDGKYMDL
+1443 
-1454 HDRKTV
+1454 
-1460 VFKDKGSVLKTGKS
+1460 
-1474 DAQTVSDMLDTA
+1474 DMLDTA
-1486 QAKNWGVIKISGS
+1486 QAKNWGSIKISGS

-1504 QMWLESQL
+1504 AMWLEAEL
-1512 RGIPSKGYKPDAY
+1512 RGIPSTGYKPGREDLAL
-1525 DIAKRDQ
+1525 RDQ
-1532 LLEERQRNSIEQI
+1532 LLADRQRNGIEQI

-1550 RQTEN
+1550 RQSEN

-1562 AEPHSQDRKVQA
+1562 AETHSQDRKVQA

-1651 DESGQIVR
+1651 DESGKIVR

-1684 QQDRQPEQLPVQEKP
+1684 QQDRQPENV
-1699 VFGKPDG
+1699 
-1706 SEVSQNTAV
+1706 
-1715 SPDNGTQQ
+1715 
-1723 LAEAGRLQTQADMP
+1723 R
-1737 DEVRQAAQFKNEAV
+1737 VRQNGPLPDQSALVHSEAAQAAAKADTSKEKVLAAEIQHRAAQFANGQQRPTGQV
-1751 RNTQEMQAAAAPQ
+1751 AATPNHA
-1764 PAAAV
+1764 
-1769 NPGLDSARALF
+1769 LESARALY
-1780 QEKYAKLGDDAK
+1780 QQQLGKSRKEVK
-1792 ARLAWNWQKVHEPY
+1792 ATVQYLENIQRKMTETLEPALRDRQMQRFY
-1806 LKSLKAAG
+1806 ESVTADMKSGNIPTPKRTAG
-1814 QDKWHDAALKA
+1814 QNQTHRN
-1825 YYENTAKLMH
+1825 ETRH
-1835 GKSVKLEAVFTDAS
+1835 
-1849 PAQLKNY
+1849 PAH
-1856 EQTVLQ
+1856 EQE
-1862 QQRQQTQTQQQNE
+1862 NE
-1875 QVQKKGRKM
+1875 QEM

>member
-1 MTKTYETD
+1 MTITYETD
-9 SDEVRNALTYLD
+9 YDEVRNALTYLD

-46 WEDWSRSYSKW
+46 WEDWSRSYPKW

-89 FSQSYRAPTA
+89 FSQSYRAPSA
-99 EETAH
+99 EEIAH

-148 YLRDKGIAVPAVL
+148 YLSDKGITDPAVL

-239 TGKPVVIAF
+239 TGKPVIIAF

-256 AAKMAAI
+256 AAKMAAM
-263 LPKNAP
+263 LPENTP
-269 IYIAADN
+269 VYIAADN

-318 DTLPSDFNDLHEL
+318 DSLPSDFNDLHEL
-331 QGLEA
+331 RGLDA
-336 VKAALDTPLAPETLP
+336 VQSALNRPLAPETLP
-351 KTAAVRHEE
+351 ETALRHEE

-374 PAEAQQLFE
+374 PTEAQQLFE

-392 KIRDSVKRELAARDV
+392 KIRDSVKRELASRDV

-415 KQPAPAQTALPGQS
+415 KQPAPAQTALSGPS
-429 QGLNEGPDTPFTR
+429 QGLNEGSDTLFTR

-504 RPGDLKQLQSQMNDP
+504 RPGDLKQLQSQMSDP

-613 SSELSMRNIKTEM
+613 SSELSIRNIKTEM

-654 DGLGQL
+654 DGLGQP

-724 MAGGRDPVIVAVRA
+724 MAGGREPVIVAVRA

-769 ANFAGRTGTDTVYRL
+769 TNFAGRTGTDAVYSL

-830 AVMSARETGLNIVP
+830 AVMSARETGLDIVP

-870 GIDRLTRGEA
+870 GIDHLTRGEA

-948 ENIMIDLSP
+948 ENIMTDLSP

-980 DEFTENHGTNIRR
+980 DEFAENHGTNIRR
-993 QVGEILQEQAV
+993 QVGEILQEQAA
-1004 RVVSVQTE
+1004 RVVSGQTE
-1012 DLTGTQPDTTH
+1012 NLTGTQPDTTH
-1023 TAADHAAVSLSA
+1023 TAAEQAAVSLSA
-1035 TDKTTS
+1035 TDKTTP

-1071 FQGIKEGGMLN
+1071 FQGISEGGMLN

-1173 MEQQLKMELE
+1173 MEQQLKTELE
-1183 NTTLPENMYFE
+1183 NTALPENMYFE

-1251 REYREYMEN
+1251 REYREYMEYMEN

-1265 TAENPTPTAAEQ
+1265 TAENPTQTAAEQ
-1277 AAVSVSGSPEPQAA
+1277 AAVSASDSPEPQVA
-1291 TEQAADAQPESAT
+1291 TEQATDTQPESAAET
-1304 EAVPDEE
+1304 VPDEE
-1311 NGIEFDGEAQDLEQE
+1311 NGIEFDGEAQDLSPQSRIISNDEVLENLAQARQKEMLEQAREQNMQQNAEFLQE
-1326 APEAEPTFR
+1326 ARPIAEQQSPTLSSNDENNAIKNNTDRPSHINTLITSMAAISTGIKNLANNFSGQHRHYSDHSADKPTAVTDWNYEHPPAHLKGRYIFSGGKYLSADNQRTELFEDKGRSLTTKRSDSQIVADMLEVAQAKGWTSLKLSGSKEFKREMFLAAESKGISTKGYKPSAADLELLEKMRQNKADNGIEQATVAEPKPQQGSNIEVQEKRIVQENNPAFFSEAERIRSLSNDPQQGVSGEIVHATEQLQR
-1335 QPENTAPERE
+1335 AGYGKTTTVLSAQHPQTEYAKTQAAYTKKAAQLGKVGQAELHKREN
-1345 TITAEEVRQ
+1345 V
-1354 NLARARAAEAMQQP
+1354 L
-1368 DGQKQTLPERQPENV
+1368 KQTLKHFPNSTYERAMTIFMKDQIRLMDGEKLKPVSDLAKPSPERQPT
-1383 PQQQETRPQTAP
+1383 Q
-1395 EADLGSLFDEA
+1395 
-1406 APQPARE
+1406 
-1413 PEPSENPAVPQKPKP
+1413 
-1428 ILDLNYATATGLEAR
+1428 
-1443 YVRVDGKYMDL
+1443 
-1454 HDRKTV
+1454 
-1460 VFKDKGSVLKTGKS
+1460 
-1474 DAQTVSDMLDTA
+1474 QTVSD
-1486 QAKNWGVIKISGS
+1486 
-1499 REFKQ
+1499 
-1504 QMWLESQL
+1504 
-1512 RGIPSKGYKPDAY
+1512 
-1525 DIAKRDQ
+1525 KR
-1532 LLEERQRNSIEQI
+1532 
-1545 QPQQS
+1545 
-1550 RQTEN
+1550 
-1555 SSVQSSS
+1555 
-1562 AEPHSQDRKVQA
+1562 H
-1574 AESQKGVMLLEHG
+1574 
-1587 AAPYLHNPDNRTNYF
+1587 
-1602 VKYEQDG
+1602 EQD
-1609 EIRERWGVE
+1609 
-1618 LESALTE
+1618 
-1625 SGAQAGDRIEIHDLG
+1625 
-1640 RQPVVVNILVR
+1640 
-1651 DESGQIVR
+1651 
-1659 DEQGNKVFEE
+1659 
-1669 KEVEK
+1669 
-1674 NLFRIEVLER
+1674 
-1684 QQDRQPEQLPVQEKP
+1684 
-1699 VFGKPDG
+1699 
-1706 SEVSQNTAV
+1706 
-1715 SPDNGTQQ
+1715 
-1723 LAEAGRLQTQADMP
+1723 
-1737 DEVRQAAQFKNEAV
+1737 
-1751 RNTQEMQAAAAPQ
+1751 
-1764 PAAAV
+1764 
-1769 NPGLDSARALF
+1769 
-1780 QEKYAKLGDDAK
+1780 
-1792 ARLAWNWQKVHEPY
+1792 
-1806 LKSLKAAG
+1806 
-1814 QDKWHDAALKA
+1814 
-1825 YYENTAKLMH
+1825 
-1835 GKSVKLEAVFTDAS
+1835 TDIDI
-1849 PAQLKNY
+1849 
-1856 EQTVLQ
+1856 
-1862 QQRQQTQTQQQNE
+1862 
-1875 QVQKKGRKM
+1875 

>member
-1 MTKTYETD
+1 MTTTYETD
-9 SDEVRNALTYLD
+9 YDEVRNALTYLD

-46 WEDWSRSYSKW
+46 WEDWSRSYPKW

-89 FSQSYRAPTA
+89 FSQSYRAPSV
-99 EETAH
+99 EEIAH
-104 REAEWAVKREV
+104 REAAWAVKREV

-148 YLRDKGIAVPAVL
+148 YLSDKGITDPAVL

-256 AAKMAAI
+256 AAKMAQI

-269 IYIAADN
+269 VYIAADN

-288 AAQVLGS
+288 AAQVLGN

-311 FQQKHGQ
+311 FQAKHGQ
-318 DTLPSDFNDLHEL
+318 DSLPSDYNDLHEL
-331 QGLEA
+331 RGLEA

-351 KTAAVRHEE
+351 ETAVRHEE

-392 KIRDSVKRELAARDV
+392 KIRDSVKRELASRDV

-415 KQPAPAQTALPGQS
+415 KQPAPAQTALSGPS

-724 MAGGRDPVIVAVRA
+724 MAGGREPVIVAVRA

-769 ANFAGRTGTDTVYRL
+769 ANFAGRTGTDAVYRL

-830 AVMSARETGLNIVP
+830 AVMSARETGLDIVP

-870 GIDRLTRGEA
+870 GIDHLTRGEA

-906 MGDRGIT
+906 MGDRGIA

-927 LNRNPKTADDKP
+927 LNRNPRTADDKP

-948 ENIMIDLSP
+948 ENIMTDLSP

-980 DEFTENHGTNIRR
+980 DEFAENHGTNIRR
-993 QVGEILQEQAV
+993 QVGEILQEREA
-1004 RVVSVQTE
+1004 RVVSGQNE
-1012 DLTGTQPDTTH
+1012 NLTGTQPDTTH
-1023 TAADHAAVSLSA
+1023 TAAEQAAVSVSA
-1035 TDKTTS
+1035 TDKTTP

-1071 FQGIKEGGMLN
+1071 FQGIGEGGMLN

-1108 VFDIDARDIA
+1108 VFEIDARDIA

-1131 QYARQ
+1131 QYAHQ

-1147 ELHNSSNLYWER
+1147 ELHDSSNLYWER
-1159 QEAAQSPQQPDTPN
+1159 QEAEQILPQQPDNPN
-1173 MEQQLKMELE
+1173 MEQQLKTELE
-1183 NTTLPENMYFE
+1183 NVALPENMYFE

-1251 REYREYMEN
+1251 REYMEN

-1265 TAENPTPTAAEQ
+1265 TAENRSQTAAEQ

-1291 TEQAADAQPESAT
+1291 KDQIADTQPESAAET
-1304 EAVPDEE
+1304 APDEE

-1326 APEAEPTFR
+1326 APEAESTFR
-1335 QPENTAPERE
+1335 QPENPAPERE

-1354 NLARARAAEAMQQP
+1354 NLARARTAEALQRQ
-1368 DGQKQTLPERQPENV
+1368 DGQKQPVLERQPETV
-1383 PQQQETRPQTAP
+1383 PPQQEARPQGTP

-1406 APQPARE
+1406 VPQSARE
-1413 PEPSENPAVPQKPKP
+1413 PAPSENPAIPQKPKP
-1428 ILDLNYATATGLEAR
+1428 VLDLDYETASGLNQRYIRMEGKYLDLNNRTTVMFEDQGGKIKTAAADPQVIR
-1443 YVRVDGKYMDL
+1443 
-1454 HDRKTV
+1454 
-1460 VFKDKGSVLKTGKS
+1460 
-1474 DAQTVSDMLDTA
+1474 DMLDTA
-1486 QAKNWGVIKISGS
+1486 QAKNWGSIKISGS

-1504 QMWLESQL
+1504 AMWLEAEL
-1512 RGIPSKGYKPDAY
+1512 RGIPSTGYKPGREDLAL
-1525 DIAKRDQ
+1525 RDQ
-1532 LLEERQRNSIEQI
+1532 LLAERQRNGIEETQLQQAK
-1545 QPQQS
+1545 QP
-1550 RQTEN
+1550 EN

-1562 AEPHSQDRKVQA
+1562 AEPHSQDRKAQA

-1587 AAPYLHNPDNRTNYF
+1587 AAPYLHNPDNPTNYF

-1651 DESGQIVR
+1651 DESGKIVR

-1684 QQDRQPEQLPVQEKP
+1684 QQDRQPE
-1699 VFGKPDG
+1699 
-1706 SEVSQNTAV
+1706 TA
-1715 SPDNGTQQ
+1715 
-1723 LAEAGRLQTQADMP
+1723 R
-1737 DEVRQAAQFKNEAV
+1737 VRQNSPLPDQSAVVHSEAAQAAAKADTSKEKVLAAEIQHRAAQFANGQQNSTGQTMVTPNHALE
-1751 RNTQEMQAAAAPQ
+1751 
-1764 PAAAV
+1764 
-1769 NPGLDSARALF
+1769 SARALY
-1780 QEKYAKLGDDAK
+1780 QQQLGKSRKEVK
-1792 ARLAWNWQKVHEPY
+1792 ATVQYLENIQRKMTETLEPALRDRQMQRFY
-1806 LKSLKAAG
+1806 ESVTADMKSGSIPTPKRTAG
-1814 QDKWHDAALKA
+1814 QNQTHRN
-1825 YYENTAKLMH
+1825 ETRH
-1835 GKSVKLEAVFTDAS
+1835 
-1849 PAQLKNY
+1849 PAH
-1856 EQTVLQ
+1856 EQE
-1862 QQRQQTQTQQQNE
+1862 NE
-1875 QVQKKGRKM
+1875 QEM

>member
-1 MTKTYETD
+1 MTTTYETD
-9 SDEVRNALTYLD
+9 YDEVRNALTYLD

-46 WEDWSRSYSKW
+46 WEDWSRSYPKW

-89 FSQSYRAPTA
+89 FSQSYRAPSV
-99 EETAH
+99 EEIAH
-104 REAEWAVKREV
+104 REAAWAVKREV

-148 YLRDKGIAVPAVL
+148 YLSDKGITDPAVL

-256 AAKMAAI
+256 AAKMAQI

-269 IYIAADN
+269 VYIAADN

-288 AAQVLGS
+288 AAQVLGN

-318 DTLPSDFNDLHEL
+318 DSMPSDFNDLHEL
-331 QGLEA
+331 RGLDA
-336 VKAALDTPLAPETLP
+336 VQSALNRPFAPETLP
-351 KTAAVRHEE
+351 ETAVRHEE

-724 MAGGRDPVIVAVRA
+724 MAGGHEPVIVAVRA

-769 ANFAGRTGTDTVYRL
+769 ANFAGRTGTDAVYRL

-830 AVMSARETGLNIVP
+830 AVMSARETGLDIVP

-870 GIDRLTRGEA
+870 GIDHLTRGEA

-906 MGDRGIT
+906 MGDRGIA

-927 LNRNPKTADDKP
+927 LNRNPRTADDKP

-948 ENIMIDLSP
+948 ENIMTDLSP

-980 DEFTENHGTNIRR
+980 DEFAENHGTNIRR
-993 QVGEILQEQAV
+993 QVGEILQEREA
-1004 RVVSVQTE
+1004 RVVSGQNE
-1012 DLTGTQPDTTH
+1012 NLTGTQPDTTH
-1023 TAADHAAVSLSA
+1023 TAAEQAAVSVSA
-1035 TDKTTS
+1035 TDKTTP

-1071 FQGIKEGGMLN
+1071 FQGIGEGGMLN

-1108 VFDIDARDIA
+1108 VFEIDARDIA

-1131 QYARQ
+1131 QYAHQ

-1147 ELHNSSNLYWER
+1147 ELHDSSNLYWER
-1159 QEAAQSPQQPDTPN
+1159 QEAEQILPQQPDNPN
-1173 MEQQLKMELE
+1173 MEQQLKTELE
-1183 NTTLPENMYFE
+1183 NVALPENMYFE

-1251 REYREYMEN
+1251 REYMEN

-1265 TAENPTPTAAEQ
+1265 TAENRSQTAAEQ

-1291 TEQAADAQPESAT
+1291 KDQISDTQPESAAET
-1304 EAVPDEE
+1304 APDEE
-1311 NGIEFDGEAQDLEQE
+1311 NGIEFDGETQDLEQE
-1326 APEAEPTFR
+1326 APEAESTFR
-1335 QPENTAPERE
+1335 QPENPAPERE

-1354 NLARARAAEAMQQP
+1354 NLARARTAEALQRQ
-1368 DGQKQTLPERQPENV
+1368 DGQKQPVLERQPETV
-1383 PQQQETRPQTAP
+1383 PPQQEARPQGTP

-1406 APQPARE
+1406 VPQSARE
-1413 PEPSENPAVPQKPKP
+1413 PAPSENPAIPQKPKP
-1428 ILDLNYATATGLEAR
+1428 VLDLDYETASGLNQRYIRMEGKYLDLNNRTTVMFEDQGGKIKTAAADPQVIR
-1443 YVRVDGKYMDL
+1443 
-1454 HDRKTV
+1454 
-1460 VFKDKGSVLKTGKS
+1460 
-1474 DAQTVSDMLDTA
+1474 DMLDTA
-1486 QAKNWGVIKISGS
+1486 QAKNWGSIKISGS

-1504 QMWLESQL
+1504 AMWLEAEL
-1512 RGIPSKGYKPDAY
+1512 RGIPSTGYKPGREDLAL
-1525 DIAKRDQ
+1525 RDQ
-1532 LLEERQRNSIEQI
+1532 LLAERQRNGIEETQLQQAK
-1545 QPQQS
+1545 QP
-1550 RQTEN
+1550 EN

-1562 AEPHSQDRKVQA
+1562 AEPHSQDRKAQA

-1587 AAPYLHNPDNRTNYF
+1587 AAPYLHNPDNPTNYF

-1651 DESGQIVR
+1651 DESGKIVR

-1684 QQDRQPEQLPVQEKP
+1684 QQDRQPE
-1699 VFGKPDG
+1699 
-1706 SEVSQNTAV
+1706 TA
-1715 SPDNGTQQ
+1715 
-1723 LAEAGRLQTQADMP
+1723 R
-1737 DEVRQAAQFKNEAV
+1737 VRQNSPLPDQSAVVHSEAAQAAAKADTSKEKVLAAEIQHRAAQFANGQQNSTGQTMVTPNHALE
-1751 RNTQEMQAAAAPQ
+1751 
-1764 PAAAV
+1764 
-1769 NPGLDSARALF
+1769 SARALY
-1780 QEKYAKLGDDAK
+1780 QQQLGKSRKEVK
-1792 ARLAWNWQKVHEPY
+1792 ATVQYLENIQRKMTETLEPALRDRQMQRFY
-1806 LKSLKAAG
+1806 ESVTADMKSGSIPTPKRTAG
-1814 QDKWHDAALKA
+1814 QNQTHRN
-1825 YYENTAKLMH
+1825 ETRH
-1835 GKSVKLEAVFTDAS
+1835 
-1849 PAQLKNY
+1849 PAH
-1856 EQTVLQ
+1856 EQE
-1862 QQRQQTQTQQQNE
+1862 NE
-1875 QVQKKGRKM
+1875 QEM

>member
-1 MTKTYETD
+1 MTTTYETD
-9 SDEVRNALTYLD
+9 YDEVRNALSYLD
-21 PNDRETWWKVGAALK
+21 PNDRETWWEVGAALK

-46 WEDWSRSYSKW
+46 WEDWSRNYPKW

-89 FSQSYRAPTA
+89 FSQNYRAPSA
-99 EETAH
+99 EEIAH
-104 REAEWAVKREV
+104 REAAWAVKREV

-148 YLRDKGIAVPAVL
+148 YLSDKGITDPAVL

-256 AAKMAAI
+256 AAKMAQI

-269 IYIAADN
+269 VYIAADN

-288 AAQVLGS
+288 AAQVLGN

-301 PEFTGDEIAR
+301 PEFGADDIVR
-311 FQQKHGQ
+311 FQAKHGQ
-318 DTLPSDFNDLHEL
+318 DALPSDFNDLHEL
-331 QGLEA
+331 RGLDA
-336 VKAALDTPLAPETLP
+336 VQSALNRPLAPETLP
-351 KTAAVRHEE
+351 ETAVRHEE

-392 KIRDSVKRELAARDV
+392 KIRDSVKRELASRDV

-415 KQPAPAQTALPGQS
+415 KQPAPAQTATPGPS
-429 QGLNEGPDTPFTR
+429 QGLNEGPDTPFAR

-492 RSHNYDQNDHWV
+492 RPHNYDQNNHWV

-543 NKEKPMIAALHINKG
+543 NKEKPMIAVLHINKG

-724 MAGGRDPVIVAVRA
+724 MAGGHEPVIVAVRA

-769 ANFAGRTGTDTVYRL
+769 ANFAGRTGTDAVYRL

-830 AVMSARETGLNIVP
+830 AVMSARETGLDIVP

-870 GIDRLTRGEA
+870 GIDHLTRGEA

-885 SPSFDRLRSGIDA
+885 SPSFDRLRSGINA

-906 MGDRGIT
+906 MGDRGIA
-913 QKSVDTA
+913 QKSVDTV

-927 LNRNPKTADDKP
+927 LNHNPRTADDKP

-948 ENIMIDLSP
+948 ENIMTDLSP

-980 DEFTENHGTNIRR
+980 DEFAENHGTNIRR
-993 QVGEILQEQAV
+993 QVGEILQEREA
-1004 RVVSVQTE
+1004 RVVSGQNE
-1012 DLTGTQPDTTH
+1012 NLTDPQPDTTH
-1023 TAADHAAVSLSA
+1023 
-1035 TDKTTS
+1035 
-1041 VEKHYSEQIIDQLT
+1041 
-1055 EQHGWKKQ
+1055 
-1063 DALTAQKT
+1063 
-1071 FQGIKEGGMLN
+1071 
-1082 PDGNH
+1082 
-1087 VMYARFNETGRYL
+1087 
-1100 ALESGWDT
+1100 
-1108 VFDIDARDIA
+1108 
-1118 PPAAAEV
+1118 
-1125 FDRYAG
+1125 
-1131 QYARQ
+1131 
-1136 NTVPSWDEMFR
+1136 
-1147 ELHNSSNLYWER
+1147 
-1159 QEAAQSPQQPDTPN
+1159 
-1173 MEQQLKMELE
+1173 
-1183 NTTLPENMYFE
+1183 
-1194 TETLSNGRAIA
+1194 
-1205 RIQIQG
+1205 
-1211 YDNEIM
+1211 
-1217 LDKLEQGGYIAT
+1217 
-1229 FNDFHLEFNQ
+1229 
-1239 LSALR
+1239 
-1244 EMTSRLE
+1244 
-1251 REYREYMEN
+1251 
-1260 QAMRE
+1260 
-1265 TAENPTPTAAEQ
+1265 TAAEQ
-1277 AAVSVSGSPEPQAA
+1277 AAVSVSGSPEPQA
-1291 TEQAADAQPESAT
+1291 TKDQIADTQPESAAET
-1304 EAVPDEE
+1304 APDEE

-1326 APEAEPTFR
+1326 APEAESTFR
-1335 QPENTAPERE
+1335 QPENPAPERE

-1354 NLARARAAEAMQQP
+1354 NLARARAAEALERQ
-1368 DGQKQTLPERQPENV
+1368 DGQKQPVPERQPETV

-1395 EADLGSLFDEA
+1395 EVDLGSLFDEA
-1406 APQPARE
+1406 APQPASE
-1413 PEPSENPAVPQKPKP
+1413 PAPSENPSVPQKPKP
-1428 ILDLNYATATGLEAR
+1428 VLDLDYETASGLNQRYIRMEGKYLDLNNRTTVMFEDQGGKIKTAAADPQVIR
-1443 YVRVDGKYMDL
+1443 
-1454 HDRKTV
+1454 
-1460 VFKDKGSVLKTGKS
+1460 
-1474 DAQTVSDMLDTA
+1474 DMLDTA
-1486 QAKNWGVIKISGS
+1486 QAKNWGSIKISGS

-1504 QMWLESQL
+1504 AMWLEAEL
-1512 RGIPSKGYKPDAY
+1512 RGIPSTGYKPGREDLAL
-1525 DIAKRDQ
+1525 RDQ
-1532 LLEERQRNSIEQI
+1532 LLAERQRNGIEEM
-1545 QPQQS
+1545 QPQQAK
-1550 RQTEN
+1550 QPEN

-1609 EIRERWGVE
+1609 ETRERWGVE

-1651 DESGQIVR
+1651 DESGKIVR

-1684 QQDRQPEQLPVQEKP
+1684 QQDRQPENV
-1699 VFGKPDG
+1699 
-1706 SEVSQNTAV
+1706 
-1715 SPDNGTQQ
+1715 
-1723 LAEAGRLQTQADMP
+1723 R
-1737 DEVRQAAQFKNEAV
+1737 VRQNGPLPDQSALVHSEAAQAAAKADTSKEKVLAAEIQHRAAQFANGQQ
-1751 RNTQEMQAAAAPQ
+1751 RPTGQTAATPNHA
-1764 PAAAV
+1764 
-1769 NPGLDSARALF
+1769 LESARALY
-1780 QEKYAKLGDDAK
+1780 QQQLGKSRKEVK
-1792 ARLAWNWQKVHEPY
+1792 ATVQYLENIQRKMTETLEPALRDRQMQRFY
-1806 LKSLKAAG
+1806 ESVTADMKSGNIPTPKRTAG
-1814 QDKWHDAALKA
+1814 QNQTHRN
-1825 YYENTAKLMH
+1825 ETRH
-1835 GKSVKLEAVFTDAS
+1835 
-1849 PAQLKNY
+1849 PAH
-1856 EQTVLQ
+1856 EQE
-1862 QQRQQTQTQQQNE
+1862 NE
-1875 QVQKKGRKM
+1875 QEM

>member
-1 MTKTYETD
+1 MTTTYETD
-9 SDEVRNALTYLD
+9 YDEVRNALTYLD

-46 WEDWSRSYSKW
+46 WEDWSRNYPKW

-89 FSQSYRAPTA
+89 FSQSYRTPTA

-148 YLRDKGIAVPAVL
+148 YLSDKGITDPAVL

-227 EGFATAASIHMA
+227 EGFATAASIHIA

-256 AAKMAAI
+256 AAKMAQI

-269 IYIAADN
+269 VYIAADN

-288 AAQVLGS
+288 AVQVLGN

-301 PEFTGDEIAR
+301 PEFGADDMAR
-311 FQQKHGQ
+311 FQAKHGQ
-318 DTLPSDFNDLHEL
+318 DSIPSDFNDLHEL
-331 QGLEA
+331 QGLDA
-336 VKAALDTPLAPETLP
+336 VQSALNRPLAPETLP
-351 KTAAVRHEE
+351 ETAVRHEE

-392 KIRDSVKRELAARDV
+392 KIRDSVKRELASRDV

-415 KQPAPAQTALPGQS
+415 KQPAPAPTALPGPS

-713 LNEQTIAEIQE
+713 LNEQTIADIQE
-724 MAGGRDPVIVAVRA
+724 MAGGREPVIVAIHA

-744 NKIPFMMARALS
+744 NRIPAAMAAALS
-756 SQTGWQVDTKLFQ
+756 VATGWQVDKKLYQ
-769 ANFAGRTGTDTVYRL
+769 ADFVGRTGTDAVYRL

-830 AVMSARETGLNIVP
+830 AVMSARETGLDIVP

-898 ARLQRSER
+898 ARLQRSIH
-906 MGDRGIT
+906 MDGSGIT
-913 QKSVDTA
+913 QKTVDTA

-927 LNRNPKTADDKP
+927 LNRNPRTADDKP

-948 ENIMIDLSP
+948 ENIMTDLSP
-957 EQIRSYAQRI
+957 EQIRGYAQRI

-980 DEFTENHGTNIRR
+980 DEFAENHGTNIRR
-993 QVGEILQEQAV
+993 QVGEILQE
-1004 RVVSVQTE
+1004 R
-1012 DLTGTQPDTTH
+1012 
-1023 TAADHAAVSLSA
+1023 
-1035 TDKTTS
+1035 
-1041 VEKHYSEQIIDQLT
+1041 
-1055 EQHGWKKQ
+1055 
-1063 DALTAQKT
+1063 
-1071 FQGIKEGGMLN
+1071 
-1082 PDGNH
+1082 
-1087 VMYARFNETGRYL
+1087 
-1100 ALESGWDT
+1100 
-1108 VFDIDARDIA
+1108 
-1118 PPAAAEV
+1118 
-1125 FDRYAG
+1125 
-1131 QYARQ
+1131 
-1136 NTVPSWDEMFR
+1136 
-1147 ELHNSSNLYWER
+1147 
-1159 QEAAQSPQQPDTPN
+1159 AAQS
-1173 MEQQLKMELE
+1173 E
-1183 NTTLPENMYFE
+1183 
-1194 TETLSNGRAIA
+1194 NGRAAQNNGTAYSQDNPYAQWAADDDEVRRNADNWEA
-1205 RIQIQG
+1205 RKPLT
-1211 YDNEIM
+1211 ETM
-1217 LDKLEQGGYIAT
+1217 LS
-1229 FNDFHLEFNQ
+1229 EFNAKAERQ
-1239 LSALR
+1239 GFATYIDSRHADGGVFQADKSVENGAYRIEIEGMFKNHGGQSVYEAARDFTVSFHENGEITDYLYTNDLDAALAQSNR
-1244 EMTSRLE
+1244 WLQSHEMPPEKQSE
-1251 REYREYMEN
+1251 P
-1260 QAMRE
+1260 A
-1265 TAENPTPTAAEQ
+1265 PTAAEQ
-1277 AAVSVSGSPEPQAA
+1277 AAVSVSDSPEPQAA
-1291 TEQAADAQPESAT
+1291 AEQAADTQPESAAKT
-1304 EAVPDEE
+1304 APDEE
-1311 NGIEFDGEAQDLEQE
+1311 NGIEFDGETQDLSPQSRIISNDEVLENLAQARQKEMLEQAREQNMQQNAEFLQE
-1326 APEAEPTFR
+1326 ARPIAEQQSPTLSSNDENNAIKNNTDRPSHINTLITSMAAISTGIKNLANNFSGQHRHYFDHSADKPTAVTDWNYEHPPAHLKGRYIFSGGKYLSADNQRTELFEDKGRSLTTKRSDSQIVADMLEVAQAKGWTSLKLSGSKEFKREMFLAAESKGISTKGYKPSAADLELLEKMRQNKADNGIEQATVAEPKPQQGSNIEVQEKRIVQENNPAFFSEAERIRSLSNDPQQGVSGEVVHATEQLQR
-1335 QPENTAPERE
+1335 AGYGKTTTVLTAQHPQTEYAKTQAAYTKKAAQLGKVGQAELHKREN
-1345 TITAEEVRQ
+1345 V
-1354 NLARARAAEAMQQP
+1354 L
-1368 DGQKQTLPERQPENV
+1368 KQTLKHFPNSTYERAMTIFMKDQMRLMDGEKLKSISDLAKPSPERQP
-1383 PQQQETRPQTAP
+1383 TR
-1395 EADLGSLFDEA
+1395 
-1406 APQPARE
+1406 
-1413 PEPSENPAVPQKPKP
+1413 
-1428 ILDLNYATATGLEAR
+1428 
-1443 YVRVDGKYMDL
+1443 
-1454 HDRKTV
+1454 
-1460 VFKDKGSVLKTGKS
+1460 
-1474 DAQTVSDMLDTA
+1474 QTV
-1486 QAKNWGVIKISGS
+1486 
-1499 REFKQ
+1499 
-1504 QMWLESQL
+1504 
-1512 RGIPSKGYKPDAY
+1512 PD
-1525 DIAKRDQ
+1525 KR
-1532 LLEERQRNSIEQI
+1532 
-1545 QPQQS
+1545 
-1550 RQTEN
+1550 
-1555 SSVQSSS
+1555 
-1562 AEPHSQDRKVQA
+1562 H
-1574 AESQKGVMLLEHG
+1574 
-1587 AAPYLHNPDNRTNYF
+1587 
-1602 VKYEQDG
+1602 EQD
-1609 EIRERWGVE
+1609 
-1618 LESALTE
+1618 
-1625 SGAQAGDRIEIHDLG
+1625 
-1640 RQPVVVNILVR
+1640 
-1651 DESGQIVR
+1651 
-1659 DEQGNKVFEE
+1659 
-1669 KEVEK
+1669 
-1674 NLFRIEVLER
+1674 
-1684 QQDRQPEQLPVQEKP
+1684 
-1699 VFGKPDG
+1699 
-1706 SEVSQNTAV
+1706 
-1715 SPDNGTQQ
+1715 
-1723 LAEAGRLQTQADMP
+1723 
-1737 DEVRQAAQFKNEAV
+1737 
-1751 RNTQEMQAAAAPQ
+1751 
-1764 PAAAV
+1764 
-1769 NPGLDSARALF
+1769 
-1780 QEKYAKLGDDAK
+1780 
-1792 ARLAWNWQKVHEPY
+1792 
-1806 LKSLKAAG
+1806 
-1814 QDKWHDAALKA
+1814 
-1825 YYENTAKLMH
+1825 
-1835 GKSVKLEAVFTDAS
+1835 TDIDI
-1849 PAQLKNY
+1849 
-1856 EQTVLQ
+1856 
-1862 QQRQQTQTQQQNE
+1862 
-1875 QVQKKGRKM
+1875 

>member
-1 MTKTYETD
+1 MTTTYETD
-9 SDEVRNALTYLD
+9 YDEVRNALTYLD

-46 WEDWSRSYSKW
+46 WEDWSRSYPKW

-89 FSQSYRAPTA
+89 FSQSYRAPSA
-99 EETAH
+99 EEIAH
-104 REAEWAVKREV
+104 REAAWAVKREV

-148 YLRDKGIAVPAVL
+148 YLSDKGITDPAVL

-212 IAAPNSDWTGGVYLA
+212 IAAPNSDWTDGVYLA

-256 AAKMAAI
+256 AVKMTAM

-269 IYIAADN
+269 VYIAADN

-288 AAQVLGS
+288 AAQVLGN

-311 FQQKHGQ
+311 FQQKHGR

-331 QGLEA
+331 RGLDA
-336 VKAALDTPLAPETLP
+336 VQSALNRPLAPETLP
-351 KTAAVRHEE
+351 ETALRHEE

-429 QGLNEGPDTPFTR
+429 PGLNEGPDTPFTR

-724 MAGGRDPVIVAVRA
+724 MAGGREPVIVAVRA

-769 ANFAGRTGTDTVYRL
+769 ANFAGRTGTDAVYRL

-830 AVMSARETGLNIVP
+830 AVMSARETGLDIVP

-870 GIDRLTRGEA
+870 GIDHLTRGEA

-906 MGDRGIT
+906 MGDRGIA

-927 LNRNPKTADDKP
+927 LNRNPRTADDKP

-948 ENIMIDLSP
+948 ENIMTDLSP

-980 DEFTENHGTNIRR
+980 DEFAENHGTNIRS
-993 QVGEILQEQAV
+993 QVGEILQE
-1004 RVVSVQTE
+1004 RVVQ
-1012 DLTGTQPDTTH
+1012 
-1023 TAADHAAVSLSA
+1023 
-1035 TDKTTS
+1035 
-1041 VEKHYSEQIIDQLT
+1041 SE
-1055 EQHGWKKQ
+1055 
-1063 DALTAQKT
+1063 
-1071 FQGIKEGGMLN
+1071 
-1082 PDGNH
+1082 
-1087 VMYARFNETGRYL
+1087 
-1100 ALESGWDT
+1100 
-1108 VFDIDARDIA
+1108 
-1118 PPAAAEV
+1118 
-1125 FDRYAG
+1125 
-1131 QYARQ
+1131 
-1136 NTVPSWDEMFR
+1136 
-1147 ELHNSSNLYWER
+1147 
-1159 QEAAQSPQQPDTPN
+1159 
-1173 MEQQLKMELE
+1173 
-1183 NTTLPENMYFE
+1183 
-1194 TETLSNGRAIA
+1194 NGRAAQNNGTAYSQDNPYAQWAADDDEVRRNADDWEA
-1205 RIQIQG
+1205 RKPLT
-1211 YDNEIM
+1211 ETM
-1217 LDKLEQGGYIAT
+1217 LS
-1229 FNDFHLEFNQ
+1229 EFNTKAERQ
-1239 LSALR
+1239 GFATYIDSRHSDGGVFQADKSVENGAYRIEIEGMFKNHGGQSVYEAARDFTVSFHENGEITDYLYTNDLDAALAQSNR
-1244 EMTSRLE
+1244 WLQSHGMSPEKQSE
-1251 REYREYMEN
+1251 P
-1260 QAMRE
+1260 A
-1265 TAENPTPTAAEQ
+1265 PTAAEQ

-1291 TEQAADAQPESAT
+1291 AEQVADAQPESAAET
-1304 EAVPDEE
+1304 VLDEE
-1311 NGIEFDGEAQDLEQE
+1311 NGIEFDGETQDLSPQSRIISNDEVLENLAQARQKEMLEQAREQNMQQNAEFLQE
-1326 APEAEPTFR
+1326 ARPIAEQQSPTLSSNDENNAIKNNTDRPSHINTLITSMAAISTGIKNLANNFSGQHRHYFDHSADKPTAVTDWNYEHPPAHLKGRYIFSGGKYLSADNQRTELFEDKGRSLTTKRSDSQIVADMLEVAQAKGWTSLKLSGSKEFKREMFLAAESKGISTKGYKPSAADLELLEKMRQNKADNGIEQATVAEPKPQQGSNIEVQEKRIVQENNPAFFSEAERIRSLSNDPQQGVSGEVVHATEQLQR
-1335 QPENTAPERE
+1335 AGYGKTTTVLTAQHPQTEYAKTQAAYTKKAAQLGKVGQAELHKREN
-1345 TITAEEVRQ
+1345 V
-1354 NLARARAAEAMQQP
+1354 L
-1368 DGQKQTLPERQPENV
+1368 KQTLKHFPNSTYERAMTIFMKDQMRLMDGEKLKSISDLAKPSPERQP
-1383 PQQQETRPQTAP
+1383 TR
-1395 EADLGSLFDEA
+1395 
-1406 APQPARE
+1406 
-1413 PEPSENPAVPQKPKP
+1413 
-1428 ILDLNYATATGLEAR
+1428 
-1443 YVRVDGKYMDL
+1443 
-1454 HDRKTV
+1454 
-1460 VFKDKGSVLKTGKS
+1460 
-1474 DAQTVSDMLDTA
+1474 QTVPDKRHDQDT
-1486 QAKNWGVIKISGS
+1486 
-1499 REFKQ
+1499 
-1504 QMWLESQL
+1504 
-1512 RGIPSKGYKPDAY
+1512 
-1525 DIAKRDQ
+1525 DID
-1532 LLEERQRNSIEQI
+1532 I
-1545 QPQQS
+1545 
-1550 RQTEN
+1550 
-1555 SSVQSSS
+1555 
-1562 AEPHSQDRKVQA
+1562 
-1574 AESQKGVMLLEHG
+1574 
-1587 AAPYLHNPDNRTNYF
+1587 
-1602 VKYEQDG
+1602 
-1609 EIRERWGVE
+1609 
-1618 LESALTE
+1618 
-1625 SGAQAGDRIEIHDLG
+1625 
-1640 RQPVVVNILVR
+1640 
-1651 DESGQIVR
+1651 
-1659 DEQGNKVFEE
+1659 
-1669 KEVEK
+1669 
-1674 NLFRIEVLER
+1674 
-1684 QQDRQPEQLPVQEKP
+1684 
-1699 VFGKPDG
+1699 
-1706 SEVSQNTAV
+1706 
-1715 SPDNGTQQ
+1715 
-1723 LAEAGRLQTQADMP
+1723 
-1737 DEVRQAAQFKNEAV
+1737 
-1751 RNTQEMQAAAAPQ
+1751 
-1764 PAAAV
+1764 
-1769 NPGLDSARALF
+1769 
-1780 QEKYAKLGDDAK
+1780 
-1792 ARLAWNWQKVHEPY
+1792 
-1806 LKSLKAAG
+1806 
-1814 QDKWHDAALKA
+1814 
-1825 YYENTAKLMH
+1825 
-1835 GKSVKLEAVFTDAS
+1835 
-1849 PAQLKNY
+1849 
-1856 EQTVLQ
+1856 
-1862 QQRQQTQTQQQNE
+1862 
-1875 QVQKKGRKM
+1875 

>member
-1 MTKTYETD
+1 MTTTYETD
-9 SDEVRNALTYLD
+9 YDEVRNALTYLD

-46 WEDWSRSYSKW
+46 WEDWSRSYPKW

-89 FSQSYRAPTA
+89 FSQSYRAPSV
-99 EETAH
+99 EEIAH
-104 REAEWAVKREV
+104 REAAWAVKREV

-148 YLRDKGIAVPAVL
+148 YLSDKGITDPAVL

-256 AAKMAAI
+256 AAKMAQI

-269 IYIAADN
+269 VYIAADN

-288 AAQVLGS
+288 AAQVLGN

-318 DTLPSDFNDLHEL
+318 DSMPSDFNDLHEL
-331 QGLEA
+331 RGLDA
-336 VKAALDTPLAPETLP
+336 VQSALNRPFAPETLP
-351 KTAAVRHEE
+351 ETAVRHEE

-415 KQPAPAQTALPGQS
+415 KQPALAQTALPGQS
-429 QGLNEGPDTPFTR
+429 QGLNEEPDTPFTR

-680 IRNGTLEELKN
+680 IRNGTLEELKD

-724 MAGGRDPVIVAVRA
+724 MAGGREPVIVAVRA

-769 ANFAGRTGTDTVYRL
+769 ANFAGRTGTDAVYRL

-830 AVMSARETGLNIVP
+830 AVMSARETGLDIVP

-870 GIDRLTRGEA
+870 GIDHLTRGEA

-885 SPSFDRLRSGIDA
+885 SPSFDRLRSGINA

-906 MGDRGIT
+906 MGDRGIA
-913 QKSVDTA
+913 QKSVDTV

-927 LNRNPKTADDKP
+927 LNHNPRTADDKP

-948 ENIMIDLSP
+948 ENIMTDLSP

-980 DEFTENHGTNIRR
+980 DEFAENHGTNIRR
-993 QVGEILQEQAV
+993 QVGEILQEREA
-1004 RVVSVQTE
+1004 RVVSGQNE
-1012 DLTGTQPDTTH
+1012 NLTDPQPDTTH
-1023 TAADHAAVSLSA
+1023 TAV
-1035 TDKTTS
+1035 
-1041 VEKHYSEQIIDQLT
+1041 
-1055 EQHGWKKQ
+1055 
-1063 DALTAQKT
+1063 
-1071 FQGIKEGGMLN
+1071 
-1082 PDGNH
+1082 
-1087 VMYARFNETGRYL
+1087 
-1100 ALESGWDT
+1100 
-1108 VFDIDARDIA
+1108 
-1118 PPAAAEV
+1118 
-1125 FDRYAG
+1125 
-1131 QYARQ
+1131 
-1136 NTVPSWDEMFR
+1136 
-1147 ELHNSSNLYWER
+1147 
-1159 QEAAQSPQQPDTPN
+1159 
-1173 MEQQLKMELE
+1173 
-1183 NTTLPENMYFE
+1183 
-1194 TETLSNGRAIA
+1194 
-1205 RIQIQG
+1205 
-1211 YDNEIM
+1211 
-1217 LDKLEQGGYIAT
+1217 
-1229 FNDFHLEFNQ
+1229 
-1239 LSALR
+1239 
-1244 EMTSRLE
+1244 
-1251 REYREYMEN
+1251 
-1260 QAMRE
+1260 
-1265 TAENPTPTAAEQ
+1265 EQ
-1277 AAVSVSGSPEPQAA
+1277 AAVSVSGSPEPQA
-1291 TEQAADAQPESAT
+1291 TKDQIADTQPESAAET
-1304 EAVPDEE
+1304 APDEE

-1326 APEAEPTFR
+1326 APEAESTFR
-1335 QPENTAPERE
+1335 QPENPAPERE

-1354 NLARARAAEAMQQP
+1354 NLARARAAEALARQ
-1368 DGQKQTLPERQPENV
+1368 DGQKQPVPERQPETV

-1406 APQPARE
+1406 APQPASE
-1413 PEPSENPAVPQKPKP
+1413 PAPSENPSVPQKPKP
-1428 ILDLNYATATGLEAR
+1428 VLDLDYETASGLNQRYIRMEGKYLDLNNRTTVMFEDQGGKIKTAAADPQVIR
-1443 YVRVDGKYMDL
+1443 
-1454 HDRKTV
+1454 
-1460 VFKDKGSVLKTGKS
+1460 
-1474 DAQTVSDMLDTA
+1474 DMLDTA
-1486 QAKNWGVIKISGS
+1486 QAKNWGSIKISGS

-1504 QMWLESQL
+1504 AMWLEAEL
-1512 RGIPSKGYKPDAY
+1512 RGIPSTGYKPSREDLAL
-1525 DIAKRDQ
+1525 RDQ
-1532 LLEERQRNSIEQI
+1532 LLAERQRNGIEEM
-1545 QPQQS
+1545 QPQQAK
-1550 RQTEN
+1550 QPEN

-1651 DESGQIVR
+1651 DESGKIVR

-1684 QQDRQPEQLPVQEKP
+1684 QQDRQPENV
-1699 VFGKPDG
+1699 
-1706 SEVSQNTAV
+1706 
-1715 SPDNGTQQ
+1715 
-1723 LAEAGRLQTQADMP
+1723 R
-1737 DEVRQAAQFKNEAV
+1737 VRQNGPLPDQSALVHSEAAQAAAKADTSKEKVLAAEIQHRAAQFANGQQ
-1751 RNTQEMQAAAAPQ
+1751 RPTGQAAATPNHA
-1764 PAAAV
+1764 
-1769 NPGLDSARALF
+1769 LESARALY
-1780 QEKYAKLGDDAK
+1780 QQQLGKSRKEVK
-1792 ARLAWNWQKVHEPY
+1792 ATVQYLENIQRKMTETLEPALRDRQMQRFY
-1806 LKSLKAAG
+1806 ESVTADMKSGNIPTPKRTAG
-1814 QDKWHDAALKA
+1814 QNQTHRN
-1825 YYENTAKLMH
+1825 ETRH
-1835 GKSVKLEAVFTDAS
+1835 
-1849 PAQLKNY
+1849 PAH
-1856 EQTVLQ
+1856 EQE
-1862 QQRQQTQTQQQNE
+1862 NE
-1875 QVQKKGRKM
+1875 QEM

>member
-1 MTKTYETD
+1 MTTTYETD
-9 SDEVRNALTYLD
+9 YDEVRNALTYLD

-46 WEDWSRSYSKW
+46 WEDWSRSYPKW

-89 FSQSYRAPTA
+89 FSQSYRAPSV
-99 EETAH
+99 EEIAH
-104 REAEWAVKREV
+104 REAAWAVKREV

-148 YLRDKGIAVPAVL
+148 YLSDKGITDPAVL

-205 VGGAYGK
+205 VAGAYGK
-212 IAAPNSDWTGGVYLA
+212 IAAPNSDWTGSVYLA

-248 NAGNLPKV
+248 NAGNLPKI
-256 AAKMAAI
+256 AAKMAQI

-269 IYIAADN
+269 VYIAADN

-288 AAQVLGS
+288 AAQVLGNC
-295 RARVVM
+295 ARVVM

-318 DTLPSDFNDLHEL
+318 DSLPSDFNDLHEL
-331 QGLEA
+331 RGLDA
-336 VKAALDTPLAPETLP
+336 VQSALNRPLAPETLP
-351 KTAAVRHEE
+351 ETAVRHEE

-415 KQPAPAQTALPGQS
+415 KQPALAQTALPGQS

-451 VSAGYIALGT
+451 VSADYIALGT

-654 DGLGQL
+654 DGLGQPEKQP

-666 AHSERAPWNDFPPL
+666 VHSERAPWNDFPPL
-680 IRNGTLEELKN
+680 IRNGTLEELKD

-724 MAGGRDPVIVAVRA
+724 MAGGREPVIVAVRA

-769 ANFAGRTGTDTVYRL
+769 ANFAGRTGTDAVYRL

-830 AVMSARETGLNIVP
+830 AVMSARETGLDIVP

-870 GIDRLTRGEA
+870 GIDHLTRGEA

-906 MGDRGIT
+906 MGDRGIA

-927 LNRNPKTADDKP
+927 LNRNPRTADDKP

-948 ENIMIDLSP
+948 ENIMTDLSP

-980 DEFTENHGTNIRR
+980 DEFAENHGTNIRR
-993 QVGEILQEQAV
+993 QVGEILQEREA
-1004 RVVSVQTE
+1004 RVVSGQNE
-1012 DLTGTQPDTTH
+1012 NLTGTQPDTTH
-1023 TAADHAAVSLSA
+1023 TAAEQAAVSVSA
-1035 TDKTTS
+1035 TDKTTP

-1071 FQGIKEGGMLN
+1071 FQGIGEGGMLN

-1108 VFDIDARDIA
+1108 VFEIDARDIA

-1131 QYARQ
+1131 QYAHQ

-1147 ELHNSSNLYWER
+1147 ELHDSSNLYWER
-1159 QEAAQSPQQPDTPN
+1159 QEAEQILPQQPDNPN
-1173 MEQQLKMELE
+1173 MEQQLKTELE
-1183 NTTLPENMYFE
+1183 NVALPENMYFE

-1251 REYREYMEN
+1251 REYMEN

-1265 TAENPTPTAAEQ
+1265 TAENRSQTAAEQ

-1291 TEQAADAQPESAT
+1291 KDQIADTQPESAAET
-1304 EAVPDEE
+1304 APDEE

-1326 APEAEPTFR
+1326 APEAESTFR
-1335 QPENTAPERE
+1335 QPENPAPERE

-1354 NLARARAAEAMQQP
+1354 NLARARTAEALQRQ
-1368 DGQKQTLPERQPENV
+1368 DGQKQPVLERQPETV
-1383 PQQQETRPQTAP
+1383 PPQQEARPQGTP

-1406 APQPARE
+1406 VPQSARE
-1413 PEPSENPAVPQKPKP
+1413 PAPSENPAIPQKPKP
-1428 ILDLNYATATGLEAR
+1428 VLDLDYETASGLNQRYIRMEGKYLDLNNRTTVMFEDQGGKIKTAAANPQVIR
-1443 YVRVDGKYMDL
+1443 
-1454 HDRKTV
+1454 
-1460 VFKDKGSVLKTGKS
+1460 
-1474 DAQTVSDMLDTA
+1474 DMLDTA
-1486 QAKNWGVIKISGS
+1486 QAKNWGSIKISGS

-1504 QMWLESQL
+1504 AMWLEAEL
-1512 RGIPSKGYKPDAY
+1512 RGIPSTGYKPGREDLAL
-1525 DIAKRDQ
+1525 RDQ
-1532 LLEERQRNSIEQI
+1532 LLAERQRNGIEETQLQQAK
-1545 QPQQS
+1545 QP
-1550 RQTEN
+1550 EN

-1562 AEPHSQDRKVQA
+1562 AEPHSQDRKAQA

-1587 AAPYLHNPDNRTNYF
+1587 AAPYLHNPDNPTNYF

-1651 DESGQIVR
+1651 DESGKIVR

-1684 QQDRQPEQLPVQEKP
+1684 QQDRQPE
-1699 VFGKPDG
+1699 
-1706 SEVSQNTAV
+1706 TA
-1715 SPDNGTQQ
+1715 
-1723 LAEAGRLQTQADMP
+1723 R
-1737 DEVRQAAQFKNEAV
+1737 VRQNSPLPDQSAVVHSEAAQAAAKADTSKEKVLAAEIQHRAAQFANGQQNSTGQTMVTPNHALE
-1751 RNTQEMQAAAAPQ
+1751 
-1764 PAAAV
+1764 
-1769 NPGLDSARALF
+1769 SARALY
-1780 QEKYAKLGDDAK
+1780 QQQLGKSRKEVK
-1792 ARLAWNWQKVHEPY
+1792 ATVQYLENIQRKMTETLEPALRDRQMQRFY
-1806 LKSLKAAG
+1806 ESVTADMKSGSIPTPKRTAG
-1814 QDKWHDAALKA
+1814 QNQTHRN
-1825 YYENTAKLMH
+1825 ETRH
-1835 GKSVKLEAVFTDAS
+1835 
-1849 PAQLKNY
+1849 PAH
-1856 EQTVLQ
+1856 EQE
-1862 QQRQQTQTQQQNE
+1862 NE
-1875 QVQKKGRKM
+1875 QEM

>member
-1 MTKTYETD
+1 MTTTYETD
-9 SDEVRNALTYLD
+9 YDEVRNALSYLD
-21 PNDRETWWKVGAALK
+21 SNDRETWWKVGAALK

-46 WEDWSRSYSKW
+46 WEDWSRNYPKW

-89 FSQSYRAPTA
+89 FSQNYRAPSA
-99 EETAH
+99 EEIAH
-104 REAEWAVKREV
+104 REAAWAVKREV

-127 ARTANI
+127 DRTANI

-148 YLRDKGIAVPAVL
+148 YLSDKGITDPAVL

-256 AAKMAAI
+256 AAKMAQI

-269 IYIAADN
+269 VYIAADN

-288 AAQVLGS
+288 AAQVLGN

-301 PEFTGDEIAR
+301 PEFGADDIVR
-311 FQQKHGQ
+311 FQAKHGQ
-318 DTLPSDFNDLHEL
+318 DALPSDFNDLHEL
-331 QGLEA
+331 RGLDA
-336 VKAALDTPLAPETLP
+336 VQSALNRPLAPETLP
-351 KTAAVRHEE
+351 ETAVRHEE

-392 KIRDSVKRELAARDV
+392 KIRDSVKRELASRDV

-415 KQPAPAQTALPGQS
+415 KQPVPVETALPGQS
-429 QGLNEGPDTPFTR
+429 PGLNEGPDTPFTR

-492 RSHNYDQNDHWV
+492 RPHNYDQNNHWV

-724 MAGGRDPVIVAVRA
+724 MAGGHEPVIVAVRA

-769 ANFAGRTGTDTVYRL
+769 ANFAGRTGTDAVYRL

-830 AVMSARETGLNIVP
+830 AVMSARETGLDIVP

-870 GIDRLTRGEA
+870 GIDHLTRGEA

-885 SPSFDRLRSGIDA
+885 SPSFDRLRSGINA

-906 MGDRGIT
+906 MGDRGIA
-913 QKSVDTA
+913 QKSVDTV

-927 LNRNPKTADDKP
+927 LNHNPRTADDKP

-948 ENIMIDLSP
+948 ENIMTDLSP

-980 DEFTENHGTNIRR
+980 DEFAENHGTNIRR
-993 QVGEILQEQAV
+993 QVGEILQEREA
-1004 RVVSVQTE
+1004 RVVSGQNE
-1012 DLTGTQPDTTH
+1012 NLTDPQPDTTH
-1023 TAADHAAVSLSA
+1023 TAV
-1035 TDKTTS
+1035 
-1041 VEKHYSEQIIDQLT
+1041 
-1055 EQHGWKKQ
+1055 
-1063 DALTAQKT
+1063 
-1071 FQGIKEGGMLN
+1071 
-1082 PDGNH
+1082 
-1087 VMYARFNETGRYL
+1087 
-1100 ALESGWDT
+1100 
-1108 VFDIDARDIA
+1108 
-1118 PPAAAEV
+1118 
-1125 FDRYAG
+1125 
-1131 QYARQ
+1131 
-1136 NTVPSWDEMFR
+1136 
-1147 ELHNSSNLYWER
+1147 
-1159 QEAAQSPQQPDTPN
+1159 
-1173 MEQQLKMELE
+1173 
-1183 NTTLPENMYFE
+1183 
-1194 TETLSNGRAIA
+1194 
-1205 RIQIQG
+1205 
-1211 YDNEIM
+1211 
-1217 LDKLEQGGYIAT
+1217 
-1229 FNDFHLEFNQ
+1229 
-1239 LSALR
+1239 
-1244 EMTSRLE
+1244 
-1251 REYREYMEN
+1251 
-1260 QAMRE
+1260 
-1265 TAENPTPTAAEQ
+1265 EQ
-1277 AAVSVSGSPEPQAA
+1277 AAVSVSGSPEPQA
-1291 TEQAADAQPESAT
+1291 TKDQIADTQPESAAET
-1304 EAVPDEE
+1304 APDEE

-1326 APEAEPTFR
+1326 APEAESTFR
-1335 QPENTAPERE
+1335 QPENPAPERE

-1354 NLARARAAEAMQQP
+1354 NLARARAAEALARQ
-1368 DGQKQTLPERQPENV
+1368 DGQKQPVPERQPETV

-1406 APQPARE
+1406 APQPASE
-1413 PEPSENPAVPQKPKP
+1413 PAPSENPSVPQKPKP
-1428 ILDLNYATATGLEAR
+1428 VLDLDYETASGLNQRYIRMEGKYLDLNNRTTVMFEDQGGKIKTAAADPQVIR
-1443 YVRVDGKYMDL
+1443 
-1454 HDRKTV
+1454 
-1460 VFKDKGSVLKTGKS
+1460 
-1474 DAQTVSDMLDTA
+1474 DMLDTA
-1486 QAKNWGVIKISGS
+1486 QAKNWGSIKISGS

-1504 QMWLESQL
+1504 AMWLEAEL
-1512 RGIPSKGYKPDAY
+1512 RGIPSTGYKPSREDLAL
-1525 DIAKRDQ
+1525 RDQ
-1532 LLEERQRNSIEQI
+1532 LLAERQRNGIEEM
-1545 QPQQS
+1545 QPQQAK
-1550 RQTEN
+1550 QPEN

-1651 DESGQIVR
+1651 DESGKIVR

-1684 QQDRQPEQLPVQEKP
+1684 QQDRQPENV
-1699 VFGKPDG
+1699 
-1706 SEVSQNTAV
+1706 
-1715 SPDNGTQQ
+1715 
-1723 LAEAGRLQTQADMP
+1723 R
-1737 DEVRQAAQFKNEAV
+1737 VRQNGPLPDQSALVHSEAAQAAAKADTSKEKVLAAEIQHRAAQFANGQQ
-1751 RNTQEMQAAAAPQ
+1751 RPTGQAAATPNHA
-1764 PAAAV
+1764 
-1769 NPGLDSARALF
+1769 LESARALY
-1780 QEKYAKLGDDAK
+1780 QQQLGKSRKEVK
-1792 ARLAWNWQKVHEPY
+1792 ATVQYLENIQRKMTETLEPALRDRQMQRFY
-1806 LKSLKAAG
+1806 ESVTADMKSGNIPTPKRTAG
-1814 QDKWHDAALKA
+1814 QNQTHRN
-1825 YYENTAKLMH
+1825 ETRH
-1835 GKSVKLEAVFTDAS
+1835 
-1849 PAQLKNY
+1849 PAH
-1856 EQTVLQ
+1856 EQE
-1862 QQRQQTQTQQQNE
+1862 NE
-1875 QVQKKGRKM
+1875 QEM

>member
-1 MTKTYETD
+1 MTITYETD
-9 SDEVRNALTYLD
+9 YDEVRRALTYLD

-46 WEDWSRSYSKW
+46 WEDWSRSYPKW

-115 QDAWDKVSRDHA
+115 QAAWDSASKQQA
-127 ARTANI
+127 QRTANT
-133 VWENANTRPADAGFP
+133 VWNSRNTRPADAAFP
-148 YLRDKGIAVPAVL
+148 YLQNKGIAVPAVL

-256 AAKMAAI
+256 AAKMAQI

-269 IYIAADN
+269 VYIAADN

-288 AAQVLGS
+288 AAQVLGN
-295 RARVVM
+295 RAQVVM

-318 DTLPSDFNDLHEL
+318 DSLPSDYNDLHEL
-331 QGLEA
+331 RGLDA
-336 VKAALDTPLAPETLP
+336 VQSALNRPLAPETLP
-351 KTAAVRHEE
+351 ETAAVRHEE

-367 QAIAGLE
+367 QAIARLE

-415 KQPAPAQTALPGQS
+415 KQPAPAQTVLPGQS

-654 DGLGQL
+654 DGLGQPEKQP

-680 IRNGTLEELKN
+680 IRNGTLEELKD

-724 MAGGRDPVIVAVRA
+724 MAGGREPVIVAVRA

-769 ANFAGRTGTDTVYRL
+769 ANFAGRTGTDAVYRL
-784 ANPPIFRG
+784 VNPPIFNPPIFRG

-830 AVMSARETGLNIVP
+830 AVMSARETGLDIVP

-870 GIDRLTRGEA
+870 GIDHLTRGEA

-906 MGDRGIT
+906 MGDRGIA

-927 LNRNPKTADDKP
+927 LNHNPRTADDKP

-948 ENIMIDLSP
+948 ENIMTDLSP

-980 DEFTENHGTNIRR
+980 DEFAENHGTNIRR
-993 QVGEILQEQAV
+993 QVGEILQE
-1004 RVVSVQTE
+1004 R
-1012 DLTGTQPDTTH
+1012 
-1023 TAADHAAVSLSA
+1023 
-1035 TDKTTS
+1035 
-1041 VEKHYSEQIIDQLT
+1041 
-1055 EQHGWKKQ
+1055 
-1063 DALTAQKT
+1063 
-1071 FQGIKEGGMLN
+1071 
-1082 PDGNH
+1082 
-1087 VMYARFNETGRYL
+1087 
-1100 ALESGWDT
+1100 
-1108 VFDIDARDIA
+1108 
-1118 PPAAAEV
+1118 
-1125 FDRYAG
+1125 
-1131 QYARQ
+1131 
-1136 NTVPSWDEMFR
+1136 
-1147 ELHNSSNLYWER
+1147 
-1159 QEAAQSPQQPDTPN
+1159 AAQS
-1173 MEQQLKMELE
+1173 E
-1183 NTTLPENMYFE
+1183 
-1194 TETLSNGRAIA
+1194 NGRATQNNGTAYSQDNPYAQWAADDDEVRRNADDWEA
-1205 RIQIQG
+1205 RKPLT
-1211 YDNEIM
+1211 ETM
-1217 LDKLEQGGYIAT
+1217 LS
-1229 FNDFHLEFNQ
+1229 EFNTKAERQ
-1239 LSALR
+1239 GFSTYIDSRHSDGGVFQADKSVENGAYRIEIEGMFKNHGGQSVYEAARDFTVSLHENGEITDYLYTNDLDAALAQSNR
-1244 EMTSRLE
+1244 WLQSHDMSPEKQSE
-1251 REYREYMEN
+1251 P
-1260 QAMRE
+1260 A
-1265 TAENPTPTAAEQ
+1265 PTAAEQ

-1291 TEQAADAQPESAT
+1291 TEQVADAQPESAAKT
-1304 EAVPDEE
+1304 APDEE

-1326 APEAEPTFR
+1326 APEAGPTFR
-1335 QPENTAPERE
+1335 QPETPAPERE

-1354 NLARARAAEAMQQP
+1354 NLARARAAEALERQ
-1368 DGQKQTLPERQPENV
+1368 DGQKQPVPERQPETV
-1383 PQQQETRPQTAP
+1383 PQQQEIRPQTAP

-1413 PEPSENPAVPQKPKP
+1413 PAPSENLSVPQKPKP
-1428 ILDLNYATATGLEAR
+1428 VLDLDYETASGLNQRYIRMEGKYLDLNNRTTVMFEDQGGKIKTAAADPQVIR
-1443 YVRVDGKYMDL
+1443 
-1454 HDRKTV
+1454 
-1460 VFKDKGSVLKTGKS
+1460 
-1474 DAQTVSDMLDTA
+1474 DMLDTA
-1486 QAKNWGVIKISGS
+1486 QAKNWGSIKISGS

-1504 QMWLESQL
+1504 AMWLEAEL
-1512 RGIPSKGYKPDAY
+1512 RGIPSTGYKPGREDLAL
-1525 DIAKRDQ
+1525 RDQ
-1532 LLEERQRNSIEQI
+1532 LLAERQRNGIEEMQSQQAK
-1545 QPQQS
+1545 QPETARVRQNSPLPDQS
-1550 RQTEN
+1550 A
-1555 SSVQSSS
+1555 VV
-1562 AEPHSQDRKVQA
+1562 HSEAAQA
-1574 AESQKGVMLLEHG
+1574 AAKADTSKEKVL
-1587 AAPYLHNPDNRTNYF
+1587 AA
-1602 VKYEQDG
+1602 
-1609 EIRERWGVE
+1609 EIQHR
-1618 LESALTE
+1618 
-1625 SGAQAGDRIEIHDLG
+1625 
-1640 RQPVVVNILVR
+1640 
-1651 DESGQIVR
+1651 
-1659 DEQGNKVFEE
+1659 
-1669 KEVEK
+1669 
-1674 NLFRIEVLER
+1674 
-1684 QQDRQPEQLPVQEKP
+1684 
-1699 VFGKPDG
+1699 
-1706 SEVSQNTAV
+1706 
-1715 SPDNGTQQ
+1715 
-1723 LAEAGRLQTQADMP
+1723 
-1737 DEVRQAAQFKNEAV
+1737 AAQFANGQQ
-1751 RNTQEMQAAAAPQ
+1751 RPTGQAAATP
-1764 PAAAV
+1764 
-1769 NPGLDSARALF
+1769 NHTLESARALY
-1780 QEKYAKLGDDAK
+1780 QQQLGKSRKEVK
-1792 ARLAWNWQKVHEPY
+1792 ATVQYLENIQRKMTETLEPALRDRQMQRFY
-1806 LKSLKAAG
+1806 ESVTADMKSGGIPVPKRAAG
-1814 QDKWHDAALKA
+1814 QHPAR
-1825 YYENTAKLMH
+1825 ESTAHRSEH
-1835 GKSVKLEAVFTDAS
+1835 GQD
-1849 PAQLKNY
+1849 
-1856 EQTVLQ
+1856 
-1862 QQRQQTQTQQQNE
+1862 NE
-1875 QVQKKGRKM
+1875 MEM

>member
-1 MTKTYETD
+1 MTTTYETD
-9 SDEVRNALTYLD
+9 YDEVRNALTYLN

-46 WEDWSRSYSKW
+46 WEDWSRSYPKW

-89 FSQSYRAPTA
+89 FSQNYRAPSA
-99 EETAH
+99 EEIAH
-104 REAEWAVKREV
+104 REAAWAVKREV

-133 VWENANTRPADAGFP
+133 VWKNANTRPADAGFP
-148 YLRDKGIAVPAVL
+148 YLSDKGITDPAVL

-178 MYDRPNHIVNRQAID
+178 MYDRPNHIVNRLAID

-256 AAKMAAI
+256 AAKMAQI

-269 IYIAADN
+269 VYIAADN

-288 AAQVLGS
+288 AAQVLGN
-295 RARVVM
+295 RAQVVM

-318 DTLPSDFNDLHEL
+318 DSLPSDYNDLHEL
-331 QGLEA
+331 RGLDA
-336 VKAALDTPLAPETLP
+336 VQSALNRPLAPETLP
-351 KTAAVRHEE
+351 ETAAVRHEE

-367 QAIAGLE
+367 QAIARLE

-415 KQPAPAQTALPGQS
+415 KQPAPAQTVLPGQS

-654 DGLGQL
+654 DGLGQPEKQP

-680 IRNGTLEELKN
+680 IRNGTLEELKD

-724 MAGGRDPVIVAVRA
+724 MAGGREPVIVAVRA

-769 ANFAGRTGTDTVYRL
+769 ANFAGRTGTDAVYRL
-784 ANPPIFRG
+784 VNPPIFNPPIFRG

-830 AVMSARETGLNIVP
+830 AVMSARETGLDIVP

-870 GIDRLTRGEA
+870 GIDHLTRGEA

-906 MGDRGIT
+906 MGDRGIA

-927 LNRNPKTADDKP
+927 LNHNPRTADDKP

-948 ENIMIDLSP
+948 ENIMTDLSP

-980 DEFTENHGTNIRR
+980 DEFAENHGTNIRR
-993 QVGEILQEQAV
+993 QVGEILQE
-1004 RVVSVQTE
+1004 R
-1012 DLTGTQPDTTH
+1012 
-1023 TAADHAAVSLSA
+1023 
-1035 TDKTTS
+1035 
-1041 VEKHYSEQIIDQLT
+1041 
-1055 EQHGWKKQ
+1055 
-1063 DALTAQKT
+1063 
-1071 FQGIKEGGMLN
+1071 
-1082 PDGNH
+1082 
-1087 VMYARFNETGRYL
+1087 
-1100 ALESGWDT
+1100 
-1108 VFDIDARDIA
+1108 
-1118 PPAAAEV
+1118 
-1125 FDRYAG
+1125 
-1131 QYARQ
+1131 
-1136 NTVPSWDEMFR
+1136 
-1147 ELHNSSNLYWER
+1147 
-1159 QEAAQSPQQPDTPN
+1159 AAQS
-1173 MEQQLKMELE
+1173 E
-1183 NTTLPENMYFE
+1183 
-1194 TETLSNGRAIA
+1194 NGRATQNNGTAYSQDNPYAQWAADDDEVRRNADDWEA
-1205 RIQIQG
+1205 RKPLT
-1211 YDNEIM
+1211 ETM
-1217 LDKLEQGGYIAT
+1217 LS
-1229 FNDFHLEFNQ
+1229 EFNTKAERQ
-1239 LSALR
+1239 GFSTYIDSRHSDGGVFQADKSVENGAYRIEIEGMFKNHGGQSVYEAARDFTVSFHENGEITDYLYTNDLDAALAQSNR
-1244 EMTSRLE
+1244 WLQSHDMSPEKQSE
-1251 REYREYMEN
+1251 P
-1260 QAMRE
+1260 A
-1265 TAENPTPTAAEQ
+1265 PTAAEQ

-1291 TEQAADAQPESAT
+1291 TEQVADAQPESAAET
-1304 EAVPDEE
+1304 VLDEE

-1326 APEAEPTFR
+1326 APEAGPTFR
-1335 QPENTAPERE
+1335 QPETPAPERE

-1354 NLARARAAEAMQQP
+1354 NLARARAAEAMQRQ
-1368 DGQKQTLPERQPENV
+1368 DGQKQPVPERQPETV

-1395 EADLGSLFDEA
+1395 EADLGSLFDET

-1413 PEPSENPAVPQKPKP
+1413 PAPSENPSVPQKPKP
-1428 ILDLNYATATGLEAR
+1428 VLDLDYETASGLNQRYIRMEGKYLDLNNRTTVMFEDQGGKIKTAAADPQVIR
-1443 YVRVDGKYMDL
+1443 
-1454 HDRKTV
+1454 
-1460 VFKDKGSVLKTGKS
+1460 
-1474 DAQTVSDMLDTA
+1474 DMLDTA
-1486 QAKNWGVIKISGS
+1486 QAKNWGSIKISGS

-1504 QMWLESQL
+1504 AMWLEAEL
-1512 RGIPSKGYKPDAY
+1512 RGIPSTGYKPGREDLAL
-1525 DIAKRDQ
+1525 RDQ
-1532 LLEERQRNSIEQI
+1532 LLAERQRNGIEEM
-1545 QPQQS
+1545 QPQQAK
-1550 RQTEN
+1550 QPEN

-1609 EIRERWGVE
+1609 ETRERWGVE

-1640 RQPVVVNILVR
+1640 KQPVVVNILVR
-1651 DESGQIVR
+1651 DESGKIVR

-1684 QQDRQPEQLPVQEKP
+1684 QQDRQPENV
-1699 VFGKPDG
+1699 
-1706 SEVSQNTAV
+1706 
-1715 SPDNGTQQ
+1715 
-1723 LAEAGRLQTQADMP
+1723 R
-1737 DEVRQAAQFKNEAV
+1737 VRQNGPLPDQSALVHSEAAQAAAKADTSKEKVLAAEIQHRAAQFANGQQ
-1751 RNTQEMQAAAAPQ
+1751 RPTGQAAATPNHA
-1764 PAAAV
+1764 
-1769 NPGLDSARALF
+1769 LESARALY
-1780 QEKYAKLGDDAK
+1780 QQQLGKSRKEVK
-1792 ARLAWNWQKVHEPY
+1792 ATVQYLENIQRKMTETLEPALRDRQMQRFY
-1806 LKSLKAAG
+1806 ESVTADMKSGNIPTPKRTAG
-1814 QDKWHDAALKA
+1814 QNQTHRN
-1825 YYENTAKLMH
+1825 ETRH
-1835 GKSVKLEAVFTDAS
+1835 
-1849 PAQLKNY
+1849 PAH
-1856 EQTVLQ
+1856 EQE
-1862 QQRQQTQTQQQNE
+1862 NE
-1875 QVQKKGRKM
+1875 QEM

>member
-1 MTKTYETD
+1 MTTTYETD
-9 SDEVRNALTYLD
+9 YDEVRNALSYLD

-46 WEDWSRSYSKW
+46 WEDWSRNYPKW

-89 FSQSYRAPTA
+89 FSQNYRAPSA
-99 EETAH
+99 EEIAH
-104 REAEWAVKREV
+104 REAAWAVKREV

-148 YLRDKGIAVPAVL
+148 YLSDKGITDPAVL

-256 AAKMAAI
+256 AAKMAQI

-269 IYIAADN
+269 VYIAADN

-288 AAQVLGS
+288 AAQVLGN

-301 PEFTGDEIAR
+301 PEFGADDIVR
-311 FQQKHGQ
+311 FQAKHGQ
-318 DTLPSDFNDLHEL
+318 DALPSDFNDLHEL
-331 QGLEA
+331 RGLDA
-336 VKAALDTPLAPETLP
+336 VQSALNRPLAPETLP
-351 KTAAVRHEE
+351 ETAVGHEE

-392 KIRDSVKRELAARDV
+392 KIRDSVKRELASRDV

-415 KQPAPAQTALPGQS
+415 KQPVPVETALPGQS
-429 QGLNEGPDTPFTR
+429 PGLNEGPDTPFTR

-492 RSHNYDQNDHWV
+492 RPHNYDQNDHWV

-654 DGLGQL
+654 DGLGQPEKQP

-666 AHSERAPWNDFPPL
+666 VHSERAPWNDFPPL

-724 MAGGRDPVIVAVRA
+724 MAGGRKPVIVAVRA

-769 ANFAGRTGTDTVYRL
+769 ANFASRTGTDAVYRL

-830 AVMSARETGLNIVP
+830 AVMSARETGLDIVP

-870 GIDRLTRGEA
+870 GIDHLTRGEA

-885 SPSFDRLRSGIDA
+885 SPSFDRLRSGINA

-906 MGDRGIT
+906 MGDRGIA
-913 QKSVDTA
+913 QKSVDTV

-927 LNRNPKTADDKP
+927 LNHNPRTADDKP

-948 ENIMIDLSP
+948 ENIMTDLSP

-980 DEFTENHGTNIRR
+980 DEFAENHGTNIRR
-993 QVGEILQEQAV
+993 QVGEILQEREA
-1004 RVVSVQTE
+1004 RVVSGQNE
-1012 DLTGTQPDTTH
+1012 NLTDPQPDTTH
-1023 TAADHAAVSLSA
+1023 
-1035 TDKTTS
+1035 
-1041 VEKHYSEQIIDQLT
+1041 
-1055 EQHGWKKQ
+1055 
-1063 DALTAQKT
+1063 
-1071 FQGIKEGGMLN
+1071 
-1082 PDGNH
+1082 
-1087 VMYARFNETGRYL
+1087 
-1100 ALESGWDT
+1100 
-1108 VFDIDARDIA
+1108 
-1118 PPAAAEV
+1118 
-1125 FDRYAG
+1125 
-1131 QYARQ
+1131 
-1136 NTVPSWDEMFR
+1136 
-1147 ELHNSSNLYWER
+1147 
-1159 QEAAQSPQQPDTPN
+1159 
-1173 MEQQLKMELE
+1173 
-1183 NTTLPENMYFE
+1183 
-1194 TETLSNGRAIA
+1194 
-1205 RIQIQG
+1205 
-1211 YDNEIM
+1211 
-1217 LDKLEQGGYIAT
+1217 
-1229 FNDFHLEFNQ
+1229 
-1239 LSALR
+1239 
-1244 EMTSRLE
+1244 
-1251 REYREYMEN
+1251 
-1260 QAMRE
+1260 
-1265 TAENPTPTAAEQ
+1265 TAAEQ
-1277 AAVSVSGSPEPQAA
+1277 AAVSVSGSPEPQA
-1291 TEQAADAQPESAT
+1291 TKDQIADTQPESAAET
-1304 EAVPDEE
+1304 APDEE

-1326 APEAEPTFR
+1326 APEAESTFR
-1335 QPENTAPERE
+1335 QPENPAPERE

-1354 NLARARAAEAMQQP
+1354 NLARARAAEALERQ
-1368 DGQKQTLPERQPENV
+1368 DGQKQPVPERQPETV

-1406 APQPARE
+1406 APQPASE
-1413 PEPSENPAVPQKPKP
+1413 PAPSENPSVPQKPKP
-1428 ILDLNYATATGLEAR
+1428 VLDLDYETASGLNQRYIRMEGKYLDLNNRTTVMFEDQGGKIKTAAADPQVIR
-1443 YVRVDGKYMDL
+1443 
-1454 HDRKTV
+1454 
-1460 VFKDKGSVLKTGKS
+1460 
-1474 DAQTVSDMLDTA
+1474 DMLDTA
-1486 QAKNWGVIKISGS
+1486 QAKNWGSIKISGS

-1504 QMWLESQL
+1504 AMWLEAEL
-1512 RGIPSKGYKPDAY
+1512 RGIPSTGYKPGREDLAL
-1525 DIAKRDQ
+1525 RDQ
-1532 LLEERQRNSIEQI
+1532 LLAERQRNGIEEM
-1545 QPQQS
+1545 QPQQAK
-1550 RQTEN
+1550 QPEN

-1609 EIRERWGVE
+1609 ETRERWGVE

-1651 DESGQIVR
+1651 DESGKIVR

-1684 QQDRQPEQLPVQEKP
+1684 QQDRQPENV
-1699 VFGKPDG
+1699 
-1706 SEVSQNTAV
+1706 
-1715 SPDNGTQQ
+1715 
-1723 LAEAGRLQTQADMP
+1723 R
-1737 DEVRQAAQFKNEAV
+1737 VRQNGPLPDQSALVHSEAAQAAAKADTSKEKVLAAEIQHRAAQFANGQQ
-1751 RNTQEMQAAAAPQ
+1751 RPTGQAAATPNHA
-1764 PAAAV
+1764 
-1769 NPGLDSARALF
+1769 LESARALY
-1780 QEKYAKLGDDAK
+1780 QQQLGKSRKEVK
-1792 ARLAWNWQKVHEPY
+1792 ATVQYLENIQRKMTETLEPALRDRQMQRFY
-1806 LKSLKAAG
+1806 ESVTADMKSGNIPTPKRTAG
-1814 QDKWHDAALKA
+1814 QNQTHRN
-1825 YYENTAKLMH
+1825 ETRH
-1835 GKSVKLEAVFTDAS
+1835 
-1849 PAQLKNY
+1849 PAH
-1856 EQTVLQ
+1856 EQE
-1862 QQRQQTQTQQQNE
+1862 NE
-1875 QVQKKGRKM
+1875 QEM